1 MPPAADWIFL
11 MRVDPDNLGEEDE
24 KICNMLLK
32 IYPKDLKENE
42 PKRAIQLFRI
52 SQAILKL
59 KVEETICAY
68 EIVEKAGTEQA
79 RMESQLKEKISEL
92 ETDLEIAQRSAGGR
106 DTRFLRDEIRQM
118 ESQLEQKDKELD
130 QLEKD
135 MDKERKNN
143 EKLSR
148 RAEEAE
154 DENRRLKRENE
165 QLQQDVE
172 FYRKELEQKD
182 SHQSRDERSEAQKK
196 LNKANQQADQYW
208 ENWQRSEDENS
219 QLKSELENLQKNL
232 EESVREMEK
241 MTDEYNKMK
250 VAVQQA
256 DGFMDQL
263 RRERDQAT
271 LQVREL
277 TQQIQARAEEDDPV
291 MAAVNAKVEEWRSVL
306 SGKDAE
312 ILEYQQM
319 IRDLREKLRTAQMDS
334 DKSNIIALQQAVQ
347 ERDQQIKLLSERVEQ
362 YTGEMEK
369 NALLI
374 EELKKPLRKDK
385 GPGSSTQQRKLDELN
400 TKLQAAERRAEQA
413 ERTAHLAESDAHHKD
428 QELSEILSR
437 IRLYESGT
445 DGLVAA
451 VAEIKECNSQVRIRE
466 REMEA
471 MTKEIN
477 QLELKINDLLD
488 ENEELRGRLGL
499 NQKEEVDLT
508 EFRRSKVLKQRQ
520 YRAENQVLLKEI
532 ERLEEE
538 RLELKQRIRALVKDK
553 GITVISSSLLDDE
566 TVEEPSRSVRE
577 RSTLR
582 SADEYEVKR
591 KNDFLQ
597 KELMSRE
604 KELELK
610 RAESMQFK
618 AKLNEMLKEN
628 KQLEQ
633 GMKEILQ
640 AIQEAQST
648 ATTQAAISVPSL
660 DRLVSAM
667 EMKQSE
673 GKVDVLAHL
682 RAQLDQLTG
691 RNEELRQE
699 MKAAREEAAST
710 RSQLIK
716 ANEKVAHFASEVEA
730 VRQSAGTAVAPK
742 PLPLSD
748 EMTPTSTQVINSLN
762 EYLIQLLQELR
773 NKEESNKPLGL
784 ALEEY
789 KRKFAIMRHQQGL
802 LYKEYQSEKEAWKK
816 EKDRFAE
823 LKSKIGGAEGAGC
836 SEDPRLWL
844 ETLEQDPVEIRRQV
858 SEAARKMTLLR
869 VNERSLTRR
878 YTTLMEQEQ
887 HLRKENNKLKD
898 DSVQMEA
905 AVTERIGYLQRF
917 KEMAAFKI
925 SALQKVLD
933 DSVPSSELEKANKQ
947 YNKLTMKYRDLLQK
961 DNRLVQRTTML
972 EHLEGENVSLREHIG
987 AINKELEIT
996 KEKLH
1001 TLEQAWEHI
1010 NTAGGE
1016 SGMDKAAKALANSE
1030 IVSVSK
1036 RITTLEMKE
1045 LNERQRAEHAQ
1056 KMYEHMRSSLKQV
1069 EERNFELEAKFA
1081 EMAKQNLEAQRIERE
1096 LRDELADSVSKEVS
1110 AADRRRIAE
1119 LEKSE
1124 AELRIEVSK
1133 LREVSDIA
1141 KMQVFALEARQQSR
1155 EKEVEGLRRQ
1165 VLDYQAQSDEKAL
1178 IAKLHQHIVALQL
1191 SETTAVS
1198 RLEAYTAR
1206 HRHLEAHRL
1215 RVEQQLDS
1223 QQQALWQARQEGR
1236 QRARHLRQALH
1247 ALRRRFSGA
1256 LPLSQQEKFSS
1267 TMLQLQEDRAKGR
1280 EEVRRAQEERSAAE
1294 GKTQELELRL
1304 KGLEELT
1311 ATLKDVKGAQKVI
1324 EWHKKLEEARLQELR
1339 KNRELVAQ
1347 REEIRYLKNMVAE
1360 QERSICSLEEELV
1373 QQNNLLEEQ
1382 QLSWDQREVE
1392 LERQLEIYEKQQ
1404 DQVIGSAQKFEE
1416 AMGSVLD
1423 PNQPLAHQLDH
1434 ALSKIKE
1441 HVRTILEIQATCK
1454 TLEEKLKEKEASLW
1468 QAEQNV
1474 LSRDRVIN
1482 ELRLRLPAAADRE
1495 KLLADLSNH
1504 DDTSSQHALKVAHQT
1519 ISNLQSLLDQK
1530 EEVLKK
1536 YQNLLS
1542 RARQGLAIRHGAIPE
1557 PGSDAAAQDA
1567 LDGPSV
1573 EGGQDKRWKMSLP
1586 QPSQEVETLL
1596 GLHGDGAGVERP
1608 GEVLRQV
1615 NTEEFGAL
1623 DDLHFGPVDVHW
1635 RMVALCSPEVNN
1647 RLFHFLYA
1655 QRQEQEEA
1663 VKKHEQEVRN
1673 LHQKLDLHTDLSLN
1687 RFRQTTLELMK
1698 KPTLN
1703 VPTTKQM
1710 ERLAEMEQMVAEQD
1724 TSLSSLTNKLKVLN
1738 AELERQR
1745 HITASQAKEHAAQM
1759 AKLEER
1765 HVSQIKFM
1773 SKESEELRSQLSQM
1787 EKELQCLSTELEAQK
1802 EANVRSPS
1810 NTMKNLVERLKAQL
1824 ALKEKQLKALSKAM
1838 LEFRAQMTSQAEQQ
1852 IIANAAQKEEALNV
1866 QQIVDK
1872 QTKELKARVK
1882 ELNVELQSW
1891 KENVKAGKTRES
1903 SLKEEVESL
1912 SRELQKNQK
1921 IHSRLQSEKGDLEEQ
1936 LDELK
1941 HKVKRLSSSLQGQT
1955 EGEIKGPSVEVLQ
1968 KQIRRLESELDRKNT
1983 SEPLEKKT
1991 AAKDDKS
1998 NKEELVRWEE
2008 GKKWQARM
2016 EKVRNLLK
2024 EKEKETESLSKQ
2036 LTTLKELYSRLEQ
2049 EKLNLQRKLKS
2060 RGVTADQV
2068 VGTRAT
2074 IEADKE
2080 IEELKKRNRDLEQQI
2095 DIIRQQ
2101 QALPRDVAMEDM
2113 NIRNRYLEERLH
2125 SLESQLAK
2133 EPLSR
2138 PSDKTRVNSYQFN
2151 SSPKARH
2158 STTFEVTNDSLDEKT
2173 QPSSISKGQ
2182 NPHQH
2187 KDHEEMMA
2195 GLQTETNRVYEEMGN
2210 ALSSDQDLDLGIKPE
2225 EETMPKC
2232 QDSTELEQGKDKRHE
2247 REVEGGKTTTVNSQ
2261 TELEITSKEH
2271 KEPNEEHHVLK
2282 CEEEDQGDGEQRN
2295 EATER
2300 ESGLTERS
2308 PETYNSQTEASE
2320 SEAHIHTTEQQ
2331 ICSTLEDGG
2340 TSKEVAMHALGEDSL
2355 PAMDEIEQEKRD
2367 ETSGR
2372 GSAGTPTQREHELQK
2387 ENLRLSSENLELRFQ
2402 LEQANKDLPR
2412 LKAQVSDLKEM
2423 CDALK
2428 KEKAELEKKLGN
2440 IRGVGHELGLSA
2452 QSGRSGKTV
2461 PELEKTIALMKKV
2474 VERLQRENE
2483 TLKKSSATAIQ
2494 EQLTALQHEHG
2505 KLKDEYDKMKERNRM
2520 TSKFESQAKGME
2532 KIVMENERMRR
2543 EIRKEAEAAEK
2554 LRVEKSNLEIRNEK
2568 LKLELEE
2575 TNQKFLLA
2583 QSKGPAVD
2591 GADSKTWKSKVVT
2604 RLFENK
2610 MKALENELSKKNASL
2625 SELKLQLEES
2635 REKEQTTRQTVTQ
2648 LKEEMEILKN
2658 IPSDGLAKEFKSV
2671 RLENHQLEKHKLRL
2685 LERIRKYEEQFGTHI
2700 DGAGFK
2706 ELQAQ
2711 IKLLSSEKSQLQDEV
2726 RRMTK
2731 ELANFDPTFFEELED
2746 LKFNYNVEV
2755 KKNII
2760 LEEQL
2765 KKLAER
2771 FGVEVDIPTDGSLS

>member
-1 MPPAADWIFL
+1 MPPAADWTFL
-11 MRVDPDNLGEEDE
+11 MRVDPDSLGDEE
-24 KICNMLLK
+24 KICDMLLK

-42 PKRAIQLFRI
+42 PKKAIQLFRI
-52 SQAILKL
+52 SQTLLKL
-59 KVEETICAY
+59 KVEEATCAY
-68 EIVEKAGTEQA
+68 EIVEKAGAEQA

-92 ETDLEIAQRSAGGR
+92 KSDLEVAQRSAGGR

-118 ESQLEQKDKELD
+118 ESQLEQKDKELV

-135 MDKERKNN
+135 MDKERKSN
-143 EKLSR
+143 EELSR

-208 ENWQRSEDENS
+208 ENWQRSEDES
-219 QLKSELENLQKNL
+219 SHLKSELENLQKNL

-263 RRERDQAT
+263 RRERDQAA

-277 TQQIQARAEEDDPV
+277 TQQIQARSEEDDPV
-291 MAAVNAKVEEWRSVL
+291 MAAVNAKVEEWRNVL

-319 IRDLREKLRTAQMDS
+319 IRDLREKLRAAQMDS
-334 DKSNIIALQQAVQ
+334 DKSNVIALQQAVQ

-362 YTGEMEK
+362 YTGEMER

-385 GPGSSTQQRKLDELN
+385 GPGSSAQQRKLDELN
-400 TKLQAAERRAEQA
+400 AKLQAAEQRAEQA
-413 ERTAHLAESDAHHKD
+413 ECVARIAESDAHHKD
-428 QELSEILSR
+428 QELSETLSH

-451 VAEIKECNSQVRIRE
+451 VAEIKESKNQVRIRD
-466 REMEA
+466 RELEA

-499 NQKEEVDLT
+499 NQKEDVDLT

-538 RLELKQRIRALVKDK
+538 RLELKQRIRDLVKDK
-553 GITVISSSLLDDE
+553 GITVISSSLLHE
-566 TVEEPSRSVRE
+566 ENLEEPSRSIRE
-577 RSTLR
+577 KSTLR
-582 SADEYEVKR
+582 TTGEDEVKR
-591 KNDFLQ
+591 NNDSLR
-597 KELMSRE
+597 KELTSRE
-604 KELELK
+604 KELEMK

-640 AIQEAQST
+640 AIQEAQSK
-648 ATTQAAISVPSL
+648 APPTQAAISIPSL
-660 DRLVSAM
+660 ERLVSAL
-667 EMKQSE
+667 EMKHSE
-673 GKVDVLAHL
+673 GKVDIISHL

-710 RSQLIK
+710 QTQLIK
-716 ANEKVAHFASEVEA
+716 ANEKVAHLASEVEA
-730 VRQSAGTAVAPK
+730 VRQSGGTAVAPK
-742 PLPLSD
+742 PLRLPE
-748 EMTPTSTQVINSLN
+748 EMTPTATQVINSLN

-773 NKEESNKPLGL
+773 NKEESNKQLGL
-784 ALEEY
+784 ASEEY
-789 KRKFAIMRHQQGL
+789 KRKFAVIRHQQGL
-802 LYKEYQSEKEAWKK
+802 LYKEYQSEKEVWKK

-823 LKSKIGGAEGAGC
+823 LKSKMDEQMALDAVKIQEYN
-836 SEDPRLWL
+836 LWL
-844 ETLEQDPVEIRRQV
+844 ETLERDPVEIRRQV
-858 SEAARKMTLLR
+858 SEAARKTTLLR

-898 DSVQMEA
+898 DSVQMET

-917 KEMAAFKI
+917 KEMAAYKMA
-925 SALQKVLD
+925 ALQKALD

-947 YNKLTMKYRDLLQK
+947 YNELTMKYRDLLQK
-961 DNRLVQRTTML
+961 DNHLVQRTTTL
-972 EHLEGENVSLREHIG
+972 EHLEGENTSLREHISE
-987 AINKELEIT
+987 INKELEIT

-1001 TLEQAWEHI
+1001 TLEQAWENI

-1016 SGMDKAAKALANSE
+1016 RGMEKAAKALANSE

-1096 LRDELADSVSKEVS
+1096 LRDELADSVSKDVS
-1110 AADRRRIAE
+1110 DADRRRITE
-1119 LEKSE
+1119 LEKSG

-1133 LREVSDIA
+1133 LREISDVA

-1155 EKEVEGLRRQ
+1155 EKEVECLRKQ

-1198 RLEAYTAR
+1198 RLESYTTR
-1206 HRHLEAHRL
+1206 LRHLEAQRL
-1215 RVEQQLDS
+1215 RAEQQLDA
-1223 QQQALWQARQEGR
+1223 QHQALWQARQEGR

-1267 TMLQLQEDRAKGR
+1267 TMLQLQEDRARAR
-1280 EEVRRAQEERSAAE
+1280 EEVRWAQEERGTAE
-1294 GKTQELELRL
+1294 GKAQELELRL

-1360 QERSICSLEEELV
+1360 QERSISSLEEELV

-1382 QLSWDQREVE
+1382 QLSWDQREVQ
-1392 LERQLEIYEKQQ
+1392 LERQLETYEKQQ
-1404 DQVIGSAQKFEE
+1404 NQIVVSAQKFEE
-1416 AMGSVLD
+1416 ATGSVPD
-1423 PNQPLAHQLDH
+1423 PNLPLAHQLDH

-1454 TLEEKLKEKEASLW
+1454 SLEEKLKEKEASLRK
-1468 QAEQNV
+1468 AEQNV

-1495 KLLADLSNH
+1495 KLLADLSTQ
-1504 DDTSSQHALKVAHQT
+1504 DDASSQHALKIAHQT
-1519 ISNLQSLLDQK
+1519 ISNLQCLLDQK

-1542 RARQGLAIRHGAIPE
+1542 RARQ
-1557 PGSDAAAQDA
+1557 
-1567 LDGPSV
+1567 
-1573 EGGQDKRWKMSLP
+1573 
-1586 QPSQEVETLL
+1586 
-1596 GLHGDGAGVERP
+1596 
-1608 GEVLRQV
+1608 
-1615 NTEEFGAL
+1615 
-1623 DDLHFGPVDVHW
+1623 
-1635 RMVALCSPEVNN
+1635 
-1647 RLFHFLYA
+1647 
-1655 QRQEQEEA
+1655 EQEEA

-1673 LHQKLDLHTDLSLN
+1673 LHQQLDLHTDSSLD

-1703 VPTTKQM
+1703 IPTTKQM

-1724 TSLSSLTNKLKVLN
+1724 TSLSSLMNKLKVLS
-1738 AELERQR
+1738 AELETQR
-1745 HITASQAKEHAAQM
+1745 RVTASQAKEHAAQT
-1759 AKLEER
+1759 ARLEER
-1765 HVSQIKFM
+1765 HASQIKAMF
-1773 SKESEELRSQLSQM
+1773 KESEELRSQLSQM
-1787 EKELQCLSTELEAQK
+1787 EKELQYLSTELQAQK

-1838 LEFRAQMTSQAEQQ
+1838 LEFRAQMTAQAEQQ

-1872 QTKELKARVK
+1872 HTKELKARVK
-1882 ELNVELQSW
+1882 ELNEELQSW

-1921 IHSRLQSEKGDLEEQ
+1921 IQSRLQSEKGDLEEH
-1936 LDELK
+1936 LEELK
-1941 HKVKRLSSSLQGQT
+1941 QKVKRLSSSLQGQT
-1955 EGEIKGPSVEVLQ
+1955 EGEVKGFSVEALQ
-1968 KQIRRLESELDRKNT
+1968 KKIRRLESESDRKNV
-1983 SEPLEKKT
+1983 SEPQEKKT
-1991 AAKDDKS
+1991 AVKDDKS

-2016 EKVRNLLK
+2016 ERVRNLLK

-2036 LTTLKELYSRLEQ
+2036 LATLKELYTRLEQ
-2049 EKLNLQRKLKS
+2049 EKLGLQRKLKS

-2068 VGTRAT
+2068 LGTRAT

-2080 IEELKKRNRDLEQQI
+2080 IEELKKRNCELEQQI
-2095 DIIRQQ
+2095 HIIRQQ
-2101 QALPRDVAMEDM
+2101 EALPRDAAMEDM

-2133 EPLSR
+2133 EPPSR
-2138 PSDKTRVNSYQFN
+2138 PSAKTLVSSSQFSFFPN
-2151 SSPKARH
+2151 ASEDEN
-2158 STTFEVTNDSLDEKT
+2158 TQTLSL
-2173 QPSSISKGQ
+2173 SKDQ
-2182 NPHQH
+2182 NLHQH
-2187 KDHEEMMA
+2187 RDHEMMA
-2195 GLQTETNRVYEEMGN
+2195 GANEVHEDSGHEETRD
-2210 ALSSDQDLDLGIKPE
+2210 ALIPGQDLDFGIKPE
-2225 EETMPKC
+2225 EETSPVC
-2232 QDSTELEQGKDKRHE
+2232 QDTAEPEQGKDEIHE
-2247 REVEGGKTTTVNSQ
+2247 GEEEERRTKSVYSQTDREIASEEHEEQNEVE
-2261 TELEITSKEH
+2261 
-2271 KEPNEEHHVLK
+2271 HVS
-2282 CEEEDQGDGEQRN
+2282 EDQGDGEQKN
-2295 EATER
+2295 KETER
-2300 ESGLTERS
+2300 EPGLTEGS
-2308 PETYNSQTEASE
+2308 PESPKIQTHGE
-2320 SEAHIHTTEQQ
+2320 TTM
-2331 ICSTLEDGG
+2331 
-2340 TSKEVAMHALGEDSL
+2340 MHALGEESL
-2355 PAMDEIEQEKRD
+2355 PSMDETEQEKRD

-2387 ENLRLSSENLELRFQ
+2387 ENLKISSENLELRFQ

-2412 LKAQVSDLKEM
+2412 LKAQVSDLKEL
-2423 CDALK
+2423 CDAMK
-2428 KEKAELEKKLGN
+2428 KEKAELQKKLGN
-2440 IRGVGHELGLSA
+2440 IRGTA
-2452 QSGRSGKTV
+2452 QSGGSGKSA

-2483 TLKKSSATAIQ
+2483 SLKKSSATAIQ
-2494 EQLTALQHEHG
+2494 ERLTVLQHEHQ
-2505 KLKDEYDKMKERNRM
+2505 KLKAEYDQMKERNQT
-2520 TSKFESQAKGME
+2520 TSKLESQAKGTE
-2532 KIVMENERMRR
+2532 KIVMENERLRR
-2543 EIRKEAEAAEK
+2543 EIRKESEAAEK
-2554 LRVEKSNLEIRNEK
+2554 LRVEKSSLEVRNEK

-2575 TNQKFLLA
+2575 TNQKLLLA
-2583 QSKGPAVD
+2583 QSKVPSID
-2591 GADSKTWKSKVVT
+2591 RADTKTWKSQVVT

-2610 MKALENELSKKNASL
+2610 MKALEMELSKKDKSL

-2635 REKEQTTRQTVTQ
+2635 REKEQRTQQTVTQ
-2648 LKEEMEILKN
+2648 LKEELEILKN
-2658 IPSDGLAKEFKSV
+2658 IPGDGFAKEFTSV
-2671 RLENHQLEKHKLRL
+2671 RLENHQLEKEKLRL
-2685 LERIRKYEEQFGTHI
+2685 LERVGKYEERF
-2700 DGAGFK
+2700 GAGGDGPGYK
-2706 ELQAQ
+2706 ELLTQ
-2711 IKLLSSEKSQLQDEV
+2711 IRSLSAEKIQLQDEI
-2726 RRMTK
+2726 RRITK

>member
-1 MPPAADWIFL
+1 
-11 MRVDPDNLGEEDE
+11 
-24 KICNMLLK
+24 
-32 IYPKDLKENE
+32 
-42 PKRAIQLFRI
+42 
-52 SQAILKL
+52 
-59 KVEETICAY
+59 
-68 EIVEKAGTEQA
+68 
-79 RMESQLKEKISEL
+79 
-92 ETDLEIAQRSAGGR
+92 
-106 DTRFLRDEIRQM
+106 
-118 ESQLEQKDKELD
+118 
-130 QLEKD
+130 
-135 MDKERKNN
+135 
-143 EKLSR
+143 
-148 RAEEAE
+148 
-154 DENRRLKRENE
+154 
-165 QLQQDVE
+165 
-172 FYRKELEQKD
+172 
-182 SHQSRDERSEAQKK
+182 
-196 LNKANQQADQYW
+196 
-208 ENWQRSEDENS
+208 
-219 QLKSELENLQKNL
+219 
-232 EESVREMEK
+232 
-241 MTDEYNKMK
+241 
-250 VAVQQA
+250 
-256 DGFMDQL
+256 
-263 RRERDQAT
+263 
-271 LQVREL
+271 
-277 TQQIQARAEEDDPV
+277 
-291 MAAVNAKVEEWRSVL
+291 
-306 SGKDAE
+306 
-312 ILEYQQM
+312 M
-319 IRDLREKLRTAQMDS
+319 IRDLREKLRAAQMDS

-369 NALLI
+369 NASLI
-374 EELKKPLRKDK
+374 EELKKPLKDK
-385 GPGSSTQQRKLDELN
+385 GPGSSTQQRKLDELIG
-400 TKLQAAERRAEQA
+400 KLQAAERRAEQA
-413 ERTAHLAESDAHHKD
+413 ERSAHLAESDAHHKD
-428 QELSEILSR
+428 QELSETLSR

-451 VAEIKECNSQVRIRE
+451 VAEIKESKNQVRIRD
-466 REMEA
+466 REIEA
-471 MTKEIN
+471 MTREIN
-477 QLELKINDLLD
+477 QLEMKINDLLD

-553 GITVISSSLLDDE
+553 GVTVISSSLLDDE
-566 TVEEPSRSVRE
+566 TVEEPSRSNRE

-582 SADEYEVKR
+582 PADEDEVKR

-610 RAESMQFK
+610 RIESLQFK
-618 AKLNEMLKEN
+618 AKQNEMLKEN

-640 AIQEAQST
+640 AIQEAQSK
-648 ATTQAAISVPSL
+648 APTQTAISIPSL
-660 DRLVSAM
+660 ERLVSAL
-667 EMKQSE
+667 EMKHSE
-673 GKVDVLAHL
+673 GKVDVIAHL

-699 MKAAREEAAST
+699 MKAAREEAANT
-710 RSQLIK
+710 RTQLMK
-716 ANEKVAHFASEVEA
+716 ANEKVARLVSEVEA
-730 VRQSAGTAVAPK
+730 VRQSAGMAVAPK
-742 PLPLSD
+742 PLLLPE
-748 EMTPTSTQVINSLN
+748 EMTPSSAQVISSLN
-762 EYLIQLLQELR
+762 EYMIQLLQELR
-773 NKEESNKPLGL
+773 NKEDSSKQHGL
-784 ALEEY
+784 ALDEY
-789 KRKFAIMRHQQGL
+789 KRKFAVMRHQQGL
-802 LYKEYQSEKEAWKK
+802 LYREYQSEKEAWKK
-816 EKDRFAE
+816 EKDCFTE
-823 LKSKIGGAEGAGC
+823 LKSKMEEQKELDAVKIQEYNF
-836 SEDPRLWL
+836 WL
-844 ETLEQDPVEIRRQV
+844 ETLQQDPAEIRRQV
-858 SEAARKMTLLR
+858 AEAARKMTLLR

-878 YTTLMEQEQ
+878 YTTLLEQEH

-917 KEMAAFKI
+917 KEMAAFKMA
-925 SALQKVLD
+925 ALQKVLE
-933 DSVPSSELEKANKQ
+933 DSVPSSELERANKQ
-947 YNKLTMKYRDLLQK
+947 YNDLTMKYRDLLQK
-961 DNRLVQRTTML
+961 DNHLIQRTTTL
-972 EHLEGENVSLREHIG
+972 EHLEGENVSLREHISG
-987 AINKELEIT
+987 INKELEIT

-1001 TLEQAWEHI
+1001 TLEQAWEHL

-1016 SGMDKAAKALANSE
+1016 NGLDKAAKALANSE

-1069 EERNFELEAKFA
+1069 EERNFELEVKFA

-1110 AADRRRIAE
+1110 DSDRLRISE

-1124 AELRIEVSK
+1124 AQLRIEVSK

-1155 EKEVEGLRRQ
+1155 EKEVECLRRQ

-1191 SETTAVS
+1191 SETAAIS
-1198 RLEAYTAR
+1198 RLEAYTTR
-1206 HRHLEAHRL
+1206 LQHLEAQRL
-1215 RVEQQLDS
+1215 RAEQQLDA

-1256 LPLSQQEKFSS
+1256 LPLGQQEKFSS
-1267 TMLQLQEDRAKGR
+1267 TMLQLQEDRARAR
-1280 EEVRRAQEERSAAE
+1280 EEARRAQEERSTAE
-1294 GKTQELELRL
+1294 GKAQELELRL

-1311 ATLKDVKGAQKVI
+1311 ATLKDVKGAQKVS

-1360 QERSICSLEEELV
+1360 QERSIIGLEEELV

-1392 LERQLEIYEKQQ
+1392 LERQLDIYEKQQ
-1404 DQVIGSAQKFEE
+1404 NQIIGSAQKFEE
-1416 AMGSVLD
+1416 CMGSLPD
-1423 PNQPLAHQLDH
+1423 PNQPLAHQLDQ
-1434 ALSKIKE
+1434 ALGKLRE
-1441 HVRTILEIQATCK
+1441 YVRTILETQATCK
-1454 TLEEKLKEKEASLW
+1454 TMEEKLKEKEAELW

-1482 ELRLRLPAAADRE
+1482 ELRLRLPATADRE
-1495 KLLADLSNH
+1495 RLLADLSKQ
-1504 DDTSSQHALKVAHQT
+1504 DDTSSQHAVKIAQQT
-1519 ISNLQSLLDQK
+1519 ISNLQCLLDQK

-1536 YQNLLS
+1536 YQNLLA
-1542 RARQGLAIRHGAIPE
+1542 RA
-1557 PGSDAAAQDA
+1557 
-1567 LDGPSV
+1567 
-1573 EGGQDKRWKMSLP
+1573 
-1586 QPSQEVETLL
+1586 
-1596 GLHGDGAGVERP
+1596 
-1608 GEVLRQV
+1608 
-1615 NTEEFGAL
+1615 
-1623 DDLHFGPVDVHW
+1623 
-1635 RMVALCSPEVNN
+1635 
-1647 RLFHFLYA
+1647 
-1655 QRQEQEEA
+1655 RQEQEEA
-1663 VKKHEQEVRN
+1663 VKKHEEEVRN
-1673 LHQKLDLHTDLSLN
+1673 LHQQLDLHMDLSLD

-1698 KPTLN
+1698 KPRLD

-1710 ERLAEMEQMVAEQD
+1710 ERLAEMEQMVTEQD
-1724 TSLSSLTNKLKVLN
+1724 TSLSSLMHKLKVLS

-1745 HITASQAKEHAAQM
+1745 HVTAFQAKEHAAQT

-1765 HVSQIKFM
+1765 HTCQIKAM
-1773 SKESEELRSQLSQM
+1773 SKESEDLRSQLSQM
-1787 EKELQCLSTELEAQK
+1787 EKELQYLSTELEAQK

-1882 ELNVELQSW
+1882 ELNDELQSW
-1891 KENVKAGKTRES
+1891 KESVKAGKTRQI

-1912 SRELQKNQK
+1912 SRELQRSQK
-1921 IHSRLQSEKGDLEEQ
+1921 IQSRLQSERDNLEEQ

-1941 HKVKRLSSSLQGQT
+1941 QKVKRLSSGLQGHT
-1955 EGEIKGPSVEVLQ
+1955 EVPSVEALHN
-1968 KQIRRLESELDRKNT
+1968 KIRRLESELDRKNA
-1983 SEPLEKKT
+1983 SEPAEKKM
-1991 AAKDDKS
+1991 AVRDDKS

-2016 EKVRNLLK
+2016 EKVRSLLK
-2024 EKEKETESLSKQ
+2024 DKEKETESLSKQ
-2036 LTTLKELYSRLEQ
+2036 LTTLKELYGRLEQ
-2049 EKLNLQRKLKS
+2049 EKLSLQRKLKS
-2060 RGVTADQV
+2060 RGVTVDQV

-2074 IEADKE
+2074 LEADKE
-2080 IEELKKRNRDLEQQI
+2080 IEELRKRNCELEQQI
-2095 DIIRQQ
+2095 EIIKQQ
-2101 QALPRDVAMEDM
+2101 QALPRDAAMEDM

-2138 PSDKTRVNSYQFN
+2138 PS
-2151 SSPKARH
+2151 
-2158 STTFEVTNDSLDEKT
+2158 
-2173 QPSSISKGQ
+2173 
-2182 NPHQH
+2182 
-2187 KDHEEMMA
+2187 
-2195 GLQTETNRVYEEMGN
+2195 
-2210 ALSSDQDLDLGIKPE
+2210 
-2225 EETMPKC
+2225 
-2232 QDSTELEQGKDKRHE
+2232 
-2247 REVEGGKTTTVNSQ
+2247 
-2261 TELEITSKEH
+2261 
-2271 KEPNEEHHVLK
+2271 
-2282 CEEEDQGDGEQRN
+2282 
-2295 EATER
+2295 
-2300 ESGLTERS
+2300 
-2308 PETYNSQTEASE
+2308 
-2320 SEAHIHTTEQQ
+2320 
-2331 ICSTLEDGG
+2331 
-2340 TSKEVAMHALGEDSL
+2340 
-2355 PAMDEIEQEKRD
+2355 
-2367 ETSGR
+2367 TSGR

-2387 ENLRLSSENLELRFQ
+2387 ENLKLSSENLELRFQ

-2428 KEKAELEKKLGN
+2428 KEKAEVEKKLGN
-2440 IRGVGHELGLSA
+2440 IRGPA

-2461 PELEKTIALMKKV
+2461 PELEKTITLMKKV
-2474 VERLQRENE
+2474 VERVQRENE

-2494 EQLTALQHEHG
+2494 AQLAALQHEHE
-2505 KLKDEYDKMKERNRM
+2505 KLKAEYDRTKEPNQL
-2520 TSKFESQAKGME
+2520 TSKLESQAKGME
-2532 KIVMENERMRR
+2532 KIVMENERLRR
-2543 EIRKEAEAAEK
+2543 DIRKESEAIEK
-2554 LRVEKSNLEIRNEK
+2554 LRVEKSSLEVRNEK

-2575 TNQKFLLA
+2575 TNQKLLLA
-2583 QSKGPAVD
+2583 QSKGPSID

-2610 MKALENELSKKNASL
+2610 MKGLENELSKKDASL
-2625 SELKLQLEES
+2625 SELKVQLAES
-2635 REKEQTTRQTVTQ
+2635 REKEQTTRQTVAQ
-2648 LKEEMEILKN
+2648 LNEQVELLKN

-2671 RLENHQLEKHKLRL
+2671 SLANHQLEKEKLRL
-2685 LERIRKYEEQFGTHI
+2685 LERIQKYEEQFGTHM
-2700 DGAGFK
+2700 DGPGYK

-2711 IKLLSSEKSQLQDEV
+2711 IKSSSAEKSQLQDEV
-2726 RRMTK
+2726 SRMTK

-2765 KKLAER
+2765 KKLSER
-2771 FGVEVDIPTDGSLS
+2771 FGVEVDIPTEGSLS

>member
-1 MPPAADWIFL
+1 MPPAADWTFL
-11 MRVDPDNLGEEDE
+11 MRVDPDNLGEDEDR
-24 KICNMLLK
+24 ICDMLLE

-42 PKRAIQLFRI
+42 SKKVMQLFRI
-52 SQAILKL
+52 SQTLLKL
-59 KVEETICAY
+59 KMEEAIYAG
-68 EIVEKAGTEQA
+68 EIVEKAGADQA
-79 RMESQLKEKISEL
+79 RMELQLKEKIAAL
-92 ETDLEIAQRSAGGR
+92 QADLEVAQRLTGGR

-118 ESQLEQKDKELD
+118 ERQLEQKDNKLLE
-130 QLEKD
+130 QEKD
-135 MDKERKNN
+135 MDREKKNN

-165 QLQQDVE
+165 QLQHDVE

-182 SHQSRDERSEAQKK
+182 SHQSRDERAEAQKK
-196 LNKANQQADQYW
+196 LSKANQQADQYW

-219 QLKSELENLQKNL
+219 HLKSELEKLQKNL

-241 MTDEYNKMK
+241 MTDEYNRMKM
-250 VAVQQA
+250 AVQQA
-256 DGFMDQL
+256 DGVMDQL
-263 RRERDQAT
+263 RRERDQAV

-319 IRDLREKLRTAQMDS
+319 IRDLREKLRAAQMDS

-347 ERDQQIKLLSERVEQ
+347 ERDQQIKLLSERVDQ

-374 EELKKPLRKDK
+374 EELKKPLKRDK
-385 GPGSSTQQRKLDELN
+385 GPGSNPQQRKLDDLSA
-400 TKLQAAERRAEQA
+400 KLQAAEKRAEQA
-413 ERTAHLAESDAHHKD
+413 ERSAHLAESDAHHKD
-428 QELSEILSR
+428 QELSETLSR

-451 VAEIKECNSQVRIRE
+451 VAEIKETKNQVRIRD
-466 REMEA
+466 REIET

-538 RLELKQRIRALVKDK
+538 RMELKQRIRDLVKDK

-566 TVEEPSRSVRE
+566 TIVEPRRSIGE

-582 SADEYEVKR
+582 AADEDDVKR

-604 KELELK
+604 KDLEMK
-610 RAESMQFK
+610 RAESLQFK

-628 KQLEQ
+628 QQLEQ

-640 AIQEAQST
+640 AIQEAQSKAPNQT
-648 ATTQAAISVPSL
+648 AISAPSL
-660 DRLVSAM
+660 ERLVRVL
-667 EMKQSE
+667 EIKHSE
-673 GKVDVLAHL
+673 GKVDVITHL

-699 MKAAREEAAST
+699 MKAAREEAANT
-710 RSQLIK
+710 LTQLMK

-730 VRQSAGTAVAPK
+730 LRQSAGTPVAPK
-742 PLPLSD
+742 PLLLPE
-748 EMTPTSTQVINSLN
+748 EMTPTSVQAISSLN
-762 EYLIQLLQELR
+762 EYLIQLLQEIK
-773 NKEESNKPLGL
+773 NKEESSKQQGL

-789 KRKFAIMRHQQGL
+789 KRKFAVMRHQQGL
-802 LYKEYQSEKEAWKK
+802 LYQEYQSEKEAWRK
-816 EKDRFAE
+816 EKSGFAE
-823 LKSKIGGAEGAGC
+823 LKSRMEEQKELDAVKIQEYNF
-836 SEDPRLWL
+836 WL
-844 ETLEQDPVEIRRQV
+844 EALQQDPAEIRRQV
-858 SEAARKMTLLR
+858 AEASRKMTLLR

-878 YTTLMEQEQ
+878 FTTLMEQEQ

-917 KEMAAFKI
+917 KEMAAFKMA
-925 SALQKVLD
+925 ALQKVLD
-933 DSVPSSELEKANKQ
+933 DSVPSSELDRANKQ
-947 YNKLTMKYRDLLQK
+947 YAELTMKYRDLLQK
-961 DNRLVQRTTML
+961 DNRLVQRTTTL
-972 EHLEGENVSLREHIG
+972 EHLEGENASLREHIG
-987 AINKELEIT
+987 SINKELEIT

-1001 TLEQAWEHI
+1001 TLEQAWEHM
-1010 NTAGGE
+1010 NTAGE
-1016 SGMDKAAKALANSE
+1016 SGTDKAAKALANSE
-1030 IVSVSK
+1030 IVSISK

-1069 EERNFELEAKFA
+1069 EERNFELEAKFT

-1110 AADRRRIAE
+1110 DADRRRVAE

-1124 AELRIEVSK
+1124 AQLRVEVSQ
-1133 LREVSDIA
+1133 LREVSDVA

-1155 EKEVEGLRRQ
+1155 EKEVECLRRQ
-1165 VLDYQAQSDEKAL
+1165 VLDYQSQSDEKAL

-1191 SETTAVS
+1191 SETAAVS
-1198 RLEAYTAR
+1198 RMEAYTDR
-1206 HRHLEAHRL
+1206 FQRLEAQRL
-1215 RVEQQLDS
+1215 RAEQQLDA

-1267 TMLQLQEDRAKGR
+1267 TMLQLQEDRTRAR
-1280 EEVRRAQEERSAAE
+1280 EEARRAQEERRAAE
-1294 GKTQELELRL
+1294 GKAQELELRL

-1311 ATLKDVKGAQKVI
+1311 ATLKDVKGAQKVS

-1347 REEIRYLKNMVAE
+1347 REEIKYLKNMVAE
-1360 QERSICSLEEELV
+1360 QESSISRLEEELV

-1392 LERQLEIYEKQQ
+1392 LERQLDVYEKQQ
-1404 DQVIGSAQKFEE
+1404 NQIIGSAQKFEE
-1416 AMGSVLD
+1416 ATGSLPD
-1423 PNQPLAHQLDH
+1423 PHQPLAHQLDH

-1441 HVRTILEIQATCK
+1441 HVRTILETQASCR
-1454 TLEEKLKEKEASLW
+1454 TLEEKLKEKEAALW

-1495 KLLADLSNH
+1495 KLLADLSRQ
-1504 DDTSSQHALKVAHQT
+1504 DDTSSQHAVKIAHQT
-1519 ISNLQSLLDQK
+1519 ISNLQCLLDQK

-1536 YQNLLS
+1536 YQNLL
-1542 RARQGLAIRHGAIPE
+1542 AKA
-1557 PGSDAAAQDA
+1557 
-1567 LDGPSV
+1567 
-1573 EGGQDKRWKMSLP
+1573 
-1586 QPSQEVETLL
+1586 
-1596 GLHGDGAGVERP
+1596 
-1608 GEVLRQV
+1608 
-1615 NTEEFGAL
+1615 
-1623 DDLHFGPVDVHW
+1623 
-1635 RMVALCSPEVNN
+1635 
-1647 RLFHFLYA
+1647 
-1655 QRQEQEEA
+1655 RQEQEEA
-1663 VKKHEQEVRN
+1663 VKKHEEQVRN
-1673 LHQKLDLHTDLSLN
+1673 LHQQLDLHTDSSLD

-1703 VPTTKQM
+1703 IPTTKQM
-1710 ERLAEMEQMVAEQD
+1710 ERLAEMEQIVAEQD
-1724 TSLSSLTNKLKVLN
+1724 TSLSSLTHSLKVLRS
-1738 AELERQR
+1738 ELETQR
-1745 HITASQAKEHAAQM
+1745 HVTASQAKEHAAQT

-1765 HVSQIKFM
+1765 HASQMKAV

-1787 EKELQCLSTELEAQK
+1787 EKELQYLSTELEAQK

-1838 LEFRAQMTSQAEQQ
+1838 LEFRAQMMSQAEQQ
-1852 IIANAAQKEEALNV
+1852 VIANAAQKEEELNV

-1882 ELNVELQSW
+1882 DLSDELQSW
-1891 KENVKAGKTRES
+1891 KENVKSCKAREN
-1903 SLKEEVESL
+1903 SLKQEMESL
-1912 SRELQKNQK
+1912 RRELQRSQK
-1921 IHSRLQSEKGDLEEQ
+1921 LQSKLQIEKDDQEEQ

-1941 HKVKRLSSSLQGQT
+1941 QKVKRLSSSLQAQT
-1955 EGEIKGPSVEVLQ
+1955 EDEVKGPLVEALQ
-1968 KQIRRLESELDRKNT
+1968 KKIRRLESELDKKSMSV
-1983 SEPLEKKT
+1983 SEPVEKKT
-1991 AAKDDKS
+1991 VVKDDKP

-2016 EKVRNLLK
+2016 EKIRNLLK
-2024 EKEKETESLSKQ
+2024 DKEKETESLSKQ
-2036 LTTLKELYSRLEQ
+2036 LTTLKELYGRLEQ
-2049 EKLNLQRKLKS
+2049 EKLGLQRKLKS
-2060 RGVTADQV
+2060 RGVTVDQV

-2074 IEADKE
+2074 LEADKE
-2080 IEELKKRNRDLEQQI
+2080 IEELKNRNRELEQQI
-2095 DIIRQQ
+2095 EIVKQQ
-2101 QALPRDVAMEDM
+2101 QALPRDAAMEDM
-2113 NIRNRYLEERLH
+2113 NTRNRYLEERLH

-2138 PSDKTRVNSYQFN
+2138 PS
-2151 SSPKARH
+2151 
-2158 STTFEVTNDSLDEKT
+2158 
-2173 QPSSISKGQ
+2173 
-2182 NPHQH
+2182 
-2187 KDHEEMMA
+2187 
-2195 GLQTETNRVYEEMGN
+2195 
-2210 ALSSDQDLDLGIKPE
+2210 
-2225 EETMPKC
+2225 
-2232 QDSTELEQGKDKRHE
+2232 
-2247 REVEGGKTTTVNSQ
+2247 
-2261 TELEITSKEH
+2261 
-2271 KEPNEEHHVLK
+2271 
-2282 CEEEDQGDGEQRN
+2282 
-2295 EATER
+2295 
-2300 ESGLTERS
+2300 
-2308 PETYNSQTEASE
+2308 
-2320 SEAHIHTTEQQ
+2320 
-2331 ICSTLEDGG
+2331 
-2340 TSKEVAMHALGEDSL
+2340 
-2355 PAMDEIEQEKRD
+2355 
-2367 ETSGR
+2367 TSGR
-2372 GSAGTPTQREHELQK
+2372 GSAGTPTQREHDLQK
-2387 ENLRLSSENLELRFQ
+2387 ENLKLSSENLELRFQ

-2412 LKAQVSDLKEM
+2412 LRAQVSDLKEM

-2428 KEKAELEKKLGN
+2428 KEKVEVEKKLGN
-2440 IRGVGHELGLSA
+2440 VRGPAQTIRG
-2452 QSGRSGKTV
+2452 GKSV
-2461 PELEKTIALMKKV
+2461 PELEKTITLMKKV
-2474 VERLQRENE
+2474 VERVQRENE
-2483 TLKKSSATAIQ
+2483 TLKKSSGTAIQ
-2494 EQLTALQHEHG
+2494 EQLTALQHEHQQ
-2505 KLKDEYDKMKERNRM
+2505 LKAEYNRIKERNQLM
-2520 TSKFESQAKGME
+2520 SKLESQAKGME
-2532 KIVMENERMRR
+2532 KIAMENERLRR
-2543 EIRKEAEAAEK
+2543 DIRKESEAAEK
-2554 LRVEKSNLEIRNEK
+2554 LRVEKSSLEVRNEK
-2568 LKLELEE
+2568 LKLELED
-2575 TNQKFLLA
+2575 TNQKLLLA
-2583 QSKGPAVD
+2583 QSKGPPID
-2591 GADSKTWKSKVVT
+2591 GADSKAWKSKVVA

-2610 MKALENELSKKNASL
+2610 MKALENELSKKNTSL
-2625 SELKLQLEES
+2625 SELKVQLAES
-2635 REKEQTTRQTVTQ
+2635 HEREQTSRQTVTQ
-2648 LKEEMEILKN
+2648 LKEQVELLKN
-2658 IPSDGLAKEFKSV
+2658 LPSDDLAKEFKSV
-2671 RLENHQLEKHKLRL
+2671 RLANHQLEKEKLRL
-2685 LERIRKYEEQFGTHI
+2685 NERIQKYEKQFGSHL
-2700 DGAGFK
+2700 DGPGYT

-2711 IKLLSSEKSQLQDEV
+2711 IEASSAEKSQLQDEIK
-2726 RRMTK
+2726 RMTK
-2731 ELANFDPTFFEELED
+2731 ELSNFDPTFFEELED

-2765 KKLAER
+2765 KKLSER
-2771 FGVEVDIPTDGSLS
+2771 FGVEVDIPTDRSLS

>member
-1 MPPAADWIFL
+1 MPPAADWSFL
-11 MRVDPDNLGEEDE
+11 MRVDPDNLGDDDE
-24 KICNMLLK
+24 KICDMLLK
-32 IYPKDLKENE
+32 IYPKDLKENDL
-42 PKRAIQLFRI
+42 KKAVQLFRI
-52 SQAILKL
+52 SQTLLKL
-59 KVEETICAY
+59 KLEEATCAY
-68 EIVEKAGTEQA
+68 EIVEKAGAEQA
-79 RMESQLKEKISEL
+79 RTGTTASPPPPSDDFHIESASQ
-92 ETDLEIAQRSAGGR
+92 IAQRSAGGR

-118 ESQLEQKDKELD
+118 ESQLEQKDKELV

-135 MDKERKNN
+135 MDKERKSS
-143 EKLSR
+143 EELSR

-165 QLQQDVE
+165 QLLQDVE

-263 RRERDQAT
+263 RRERDQAM

-319 IRDLREKLRTAQMDS
+319 IRDLREKLRAAQMDS

-347 ERDQQIKLLSERVEQ
+347 ERDQQIKLLSERMEQ

-369 NALLI
+369 NASLI
-374 EELKKPLRKDK
+374 EELKKPLKKDK
-385 GPGSSTQQRKLDELN
+385 
-400 TKLQAAERRAEQA
+400 ERRAEQA
-413 ERTAHLAESDAHHKD
+413 ERSAHLAESDAHHKD
-428 QELSEILSR
+428 QELSETLSR

-451 VAEIKECNSQVRIRE
+451 VAEIKESKNQVRIRD
-466 REMEA
+466 REIEA
-471 MTKEIN
+471 LTREIN

-553 GITVISSSLLDDE
+553 GITVISSSLLDE
-566 TVEEPSRSVRE
+566 GTVEEPSRSIRE

-582 SADEYEVKR
+582 PADEEEVKR

-597 KELMSRE
+597 RELTSRE

-610 RAESMQFK
+610 RAESSQLK
-618 AKLNEMLKEN
+618 ARLNEMLKEN

-640 AIQEAQST
+640 AIQEAQSK
-648 ATTQAAISVPSL
+648 APTQTAISVPSL
-660 DRLVSAM
+660 ERLVSAL
-667 EMKQSE
+667 EMKHPE
-673 GKVDVLAHL
+673 GKVDVIAHL

-699 MKAAREEAAST
+699 MKAAREEAANT
-710 RSQLIK
+710 LTQLMK
-716 ANEKVAHFASEVEA
+716 ANEKAAHFASEVEA
-730 VRQSAGTAVAPK
+730 VRQSAGMAVAPK
-742 PLPLSD
+742 PLLLPE
-748 EMTPTSTQVINSLN
+748 EMTPSSVHVISSLN
-762 EYLIQLLQELR
+762 EYMIQLLQELR
-773 NKEESNKPLGL
+773 NKEESSKQHGL

-789 KRKFAIMRHQQGL
+789 KRKFAVMRHQQGL

-816 EKDRFAE
+816 EKDCFAE
-823 LKSKIGGAEGAGC
+823 LKSKMEEQKELDAVRIQEYN
-836 SEDPRLWL
+836 LWL
-844 ETLEQDPVEIRRQV
+844 EALQHDPAEIKRQV
-858 SEAARKMTLLR
+858 AEAARKMTLLR

-917 KEMAAFKI
+917 KEMAAFKMA
-925 SALQKVLD
+925 ALQKALD
-933 DSVPSSELEKANKQ
+933 DSVPSSELERANKQ
-947 YNKLTMKYRDLLQK
+947 YNDLTMKYRDLLQK
-961 DNRLVQRTTML
+961 DNHLVQRTTTL
-972 EHLEGENVSLREHIG
+972 EHLEGENVSLREHISS
-987 AINKELEIT
+987 INKELEIT

-1010 NTAGGE
+1010 NTTGGE
-1016 SGMDKAAKALANSE
+1016 SSMDKAAKALANSE

-1110 AADRRRIAE
+1110 DADRRRIAE

-1124 AELRIEVSK
+1124 AQLRIEVSK
-1133 LREVSDIA
+1133 LREVSDVA
-1141 KMQVFALEARQQSR
+1141 KMQVLALEARQQSR
-1155 EKEVEGLRRQ
+1155 EKEVECLRRQ

-1191 SETTAVS
+1191 SETAAVS
-1198 RLEAYTAR
+1198 RLEAYTTR
-1206 HRHLEAHRL
+1206 LRHLEAQRL
-1215 RVEQQLDS
+1215 RAEQQLDA

-1256 LPLSQQEKFSS
+1256 LPLGQQEKFSS
-1267 TMLQLQEDRAKGR
+1267 TMLRLQEDRARAR
-1280 EEVRRAQEERSAAE
+1280 EEARRAQEERSAAE
-1294 GKTQELELRL
+1294 GKAQELELRL

-1311 ATLKDVKGAQKVI
+1311 ATLKDVKGAQKVS
-1324 EWHKKLEEARLQELR
+1324 EWHKKLEESRLQELR

-1360 QERSICSLEEELV
+1360 QERSISSLEEELV

-1392 LERQLEIYEKQQ
+1392 LERQLDIYEKQQ
-1404 DQVIGSAQKFEE
+1404 NQIIGSAQKFEE
-1416 AMGSVLD
+1416 ATGSLPD

-1454 TLEEKLKEKEASLW
+1454 TLEEKLKEKETTLW

-1482 ELRLRLPAAADRE
+1482 ELRLRLPAAAERE
-1495 KLLADLSNH
+1495 KLLADLSKQ
-1504 DDTSSQHALKVAHQT
+1504 DDTGSHHALKIAHQT
-1519 ISNLQSLLDQK
+1519 ISNLQCLLDQK

-1536 YQNLLS
+1536 YQNLLA
-1542 RARQGLAIRHGAIPE
+1542 RA
-1557 PGSDAAAQDA
+1557 
-1567 LDGPSV
+1567 
-1573 EGGQDKRWKMSLP
+1573 
-1586 QPSQEVETLL
+1586 
-1596 GLHGDGAGVERP
+1596 
-1608 GEVLRQV
+1608 
-1615 NTEEFGAL
+1615 
-1623 DDLHFGPVDVHW
+1623 
-1635 RMVALCSPEVNN
+1635 
-1647 RLFHFLYA
+1647 
-1655 QRQEQEEA
+1655 RQEQEEA

-1673 LHQKLDLHTDLSLN
+1673 LHQQLDLHTDLSLD

-1703 VPTTKQM
+1703 IPTTKQM

-1724 TSLSSLTNKLKVLN
+1724 TSLSSLTHKLKVLS

-1745 HITASQAKEHAAQM
+1745 HVKASQAKEHAAQTV
-1759 AKLEER
+1759 KLEER
-1765 HVSQIKFM
+1765 HTSQIKAV
-1773 SKESEELRSQLSQM
+1773 SKESEELRSQLSQT
-1787 EKELQCLSTELEAQK
+1787 EKELQYLRTELEAQK

-1882 ELNVELQSW
+1882 ELNDELQSW

-1912 SRELQKNQK
+1912 SRELQRNQK
-1921 IHSRLQSEKGDLEEQ
+1921 IQSRLQSERDDLEEQ
-1936 LDELK
+1936 LEEQK
-1941 HKVKRLSSSLQGQT
+1941 QKVKRLSSSLQGQT
-1955 EGEIKGPSVEVLQ
+1955 EGEVKGPSVEALQ
-1968 KQIRRLESELDRKNT
+1968 KKIRRLESELDRKNV
-1983 SEPLEKKT
+1983 SEPAEKK
-1991 AAKDDKS
+1991 AAVKDDKC

-2024 EKEKETESLSKQ
+2024 DKEKETESLCKQ
-2036 LTTLKELYSRLEQ
+2036 LATLKELYGRLEQ
-2049 EKLNLQRKLKS
+2049 EKLSLQRKLKS

-2074 IEADKE
+2074 LEADKE
-2080 IEELKKRNRDLEQQI
+2080 IEELKKRNCELEQQI
-2095 DIIRQQ
+2095 EIIKQQ
-2101 QALPRDVAMEDM
+2101 QALPRDAAMEDM

-2138 PSDKTRVNSYQFN
+2138 PS
-2151 SSPKARH
+2151 
-2158 STTFEVTNDSLDEKT
+2158 
-2173 QPSSISKGQ
+2173 
-2182 NPHQH
+2182 
-2187 KDHEEMMA
+2187 
-2195 GLQTETNRVYEEMGN
+2195 
-2210 ALSSDQDLDLGIKPE
+2210 
-2225 EETMPKC
+2225 
-2232 QDSTELEQGKDKRHE
+2232 
-2247 REVEGGKTTTVNSQ
+2247 
-2261 TELEITSKEH
+2261 
-2271 KEPNEEHHVLK
+2271 
-2282 CEEEDQGDGEQRN
+2282 
-2295 EATER
+2295 
-2300 ESGLTERS
+2300 
-2308 PETYNSQTEASE
+2308 
-2320 SEAHIHTTEQQ
+2320 
-2331 ICSTLEDGG
+2331 
-2340 TSKEVAMHALGEDSL
+2340 
-2355 PAMDEIEQEKRD
+2355 
-2367 ETSGR
+2367 TSGR

-2387 ENLRLSSENLELRFQ
+2387 ENLKLSSENLELRFQ

-2428 KEKAELEKKLGN
+2428 KEKAEVEKKLGN
-2440 IRGVGHELGLSA
+2440 IRGSA

-2474 VERLQRENE
+2474 VERVQRENE
-2483 TLKKSSATAIQ
+2483 TLKKSSGTAIQ
-2494 EQLTALQHEHG
+2494 EQLTTLQHEHE
-2505 KLKDEYDKMKERNRM
+2505 KLKAEHDRMKERNQL
-2520 TSKFESQAKGME
+2520 TSKLESQAKGME
-2532 KIVMENERMRR
+2532 RIVMENERLRR
-2543 EIRKEAEAAEK
+2543 DIRKESEAAEK
-2554 LRVEKSNLEIRNEK
+2554 LRVEKSSLEVRNEK

-2575 TNQKFLLA
+2575 TNQKLLLA
-2583 QSKGPAVD
+2583 QSKGPSID
-2591 GADSKTWKSKVVT
+2591 RADSKTWKSKVVT

-2610 MKALENELSKKNASL
+2610 MKDLENELSKKNASV
-2625 SELKLQLEES
+2625 SELKQQLAES
-2635 REKEQTTRQTVTQ
+2635 REKEQTTRQAVAQ
-2648 LKEEMEILKN
+2648 LKEQVELLKN
-2658 IPSDGLAKEFKSV
+2658 IPSDGLTKEFKSIS
-2671 RLENHQLEKHKLRL
+2671 LANHQLEKEKLRL
-2685 LERIRKYEEQFGTHI
+2685 LEQIQKYEEQFGTHM
-2700 DGAGFK
+2700 DGAGYK

-2711 IKLLSSEKSQLQDEV
+2711 IKAVSAEKSQLQDEV

-2765 KKLAER
+2765 KKLSER

>member
-1 MPPAADWIFL
+1 MPPAADWSFL
-11 MRVDPDNLGEEDE
+11 MRVDPDNLGDDDE
-24 KICNMLLK
+24 KICDMLLK
-32 IYPKDLKENE
+32 IYPKDLKENDS
-42 PKRAIQLFRI
+42 KKAIQLFRI
-52 SQAILKL
+52 SQTLLKL
-59 KVEETICAY
+59 KLEEATCAY
-68 EIVEKAGTEQA
+68 EIVEKAGAEQA

-92 ETDLEIAQRSAGGR
+92 KTELEIAQRSAGGR

-118 ESQLEQKDKELD
+118 ESQLEQKDKELV

-135 MDKERKNN
+135 MDKERKSN
-143 EKLSR
+143 EELSR

-154 DENRRLKRENE
+154 DENRRLKRESE

-219 QLKSELENLQKNL
+219 HLKSELENLQKNL

-319 IRDLREKLRTAQMDS
+319 IRDLREKLRAAQMDS

-369 NALLI
+369 NAMLI
-374 EELKKPLRKDK
+374 EELKKPLKKDK
-385 GPGSSTQQRKLDELN
+385 GPGSNAQQRKLEELHA
-400 TKLQAAERRAEQA
+400 KLQSAERRAEQA
-413 ERTAHLAESDAHHKD
+413 ERSAHLAECDAHHKD
-428 QELSEILSR
+428 QELSETLSR

-451 VAEIKECNSQVRIRE
+451 VAEIKESKNQVRIRD
-466 REMEA
+466 REIEA
-471 MTKEIN
+471 MTREIN

-553 GITVISSSLLDDE
+553 GITVVSSSLLDDE
-566 TVEEPSRSVRE
+566 TVEEPSRSIRE

-582 SADEYEVKR
+582 PADEDEVRR
-591 KNDFLQ
+591 KNEFLQ
-597 KELMSRE
+597 KELTSRE

-610 RAESMQFK
+610 RAESSQLK
-618 AKLNEMLKEN
+618 ARLNEMLKEN

-640 AIQEAQST
+640 AIQEAQSK
-648 ATTQAAISVPSL
+648 APTQTAISVPSL
-660 DRLVSAM
+660 ERLVSAL
-667 EMKQSE
+667 EMKHSE
-673 GKVDVLAHL
+673 GK
-682 RAQLDQLTG
+682 
-691 RNEELRQE
+691 E
-699 MKAAREEAAST
+699 MKAAREEAANT
-710 RSQLIK
+710 LTQLMK

-730 VRQSAGTAVAPK
+730 VRQSAGMAVAPK
-742 PLPLSD
+742 PLLLPE
-748 EMTPTSTQVINSLN
+748 EMTPTSVQVINSLN
-762 EYLIQLLQELR
+762 EYMIQLLQELR
-773 NKEESNKPLGL
+773 NKEESSKQHGL

-789 KRKFAIMRHQQGL
+789 KRKFAVMRHQQGL

-816 EKDRFAE
+816 KKDCFAE
-823 LKSKIGGAEGAGC
+823 LKSKMEEQKELDAVKIQEYN
-836 SEDPRLWL
+836 LWL
-844 ETLEQDPVEIRRQV
+844 EALQQDPAEIKRQV
-858 SEAARKMTLLR
+858 AEAARKTTLLR

-917 KEMAAFKI
+917 KEMAAFKMA
-925 SALQKVLD
+925 ALQKALD
-933 DSVPSSELEKANKQ
+933 DSTPSSELERANKQ
-947 YNKLTMKYRDLLQK
+947 YNDLTMKYRDLLQK
-961 DNRLVQRTTML
+961 DNNLVQRTTTL
-972 EHLEGENVSLREHIG
+972 EHLEGENVSLREHISS
-987 AINKELEIT
+987 INKELEIT

-1010 NTAGGE
+1010 NTTGGE

-1096 LRDELADSVSKEVS
+1096 LRDELADSVSKDVS
-1110 AADRRRIAE
+1110 DADRHRIAE

-1124 AELRIEVSK
+1124 AQLRIEVSK
-1133 LREVSDIA
+1133 LREVSDVA

-1155 EKEVEGLRRQ
+1155 EKEVECLRRQ

-1191 SETTAVS
+1191 SETAAVS
-1198 RLEAYTAR
+1198 RLEAYTTR
-1206 HRHLEAHRL
+1206 LRHLEAQRL
-1215 RVEQQLDS
+1215 RAEQQLDA

-1256 LPLSQQEKFSS
+1256 LPLGQQEKFSS
-1267 TMLQLQEDRAKGR
+1267 TMLQLQEDRARAR
-1280 EEVRRAQEERSAAE
+1280 EEARRAQEERSAAE
-1294 GKTQELELRL
+1294 GKAQELELRL

-1311 ATLKDVKGAQKVI
+1311 ATLKDVKGAQKVS

-1360 QERSICSLEEELV
+1360 QERSISSLEEELV

-1392 LERQLEIYEKQQ
+1392 LERQLDIYEKQQ
-1404 DQVIGSAQKFEE
+1404 NQIIGSAQKFED
-1416 AMGSVLD
+1416 ATGSLPD

-1454 TLEEKLKEKEASLW
+1454 TLEEKLKEKETALW

-1482 ELRLRLPAAADRE
+1482 ELRLRLPAAAERE
-1495 KLLADLSNH
+1495 KLLADLSKQ
-1504 DDTSSQHALKVAHQT
+1504 DDTSSQHALKIAHQT
-1519 ISNLQSLLDQK
+1519 ISNLQCLLDQK

-1536 YQNLLS
+1536 YQNLLA
-1542 RARQGLAIRHGAIPE
+1542 RA
-1557 PGSDAAAQDA
+1557 
-1567 LDGPSV
+1567 
-1573 EGGQDKRWKMSLP
+1573 
-1586 QPSQEVETLL
+1586 
-1596 GLHGDGAGVERP
+1596 
-1608 GEVLRQV
+1608 
-1615 NTEEFGAL
+1615 
-1623 DDLHFGPVDVHW
+1623 
-1635 RMVALCSPEVNN
+1635 
-1647 RLFHFLYA
+1647 
-1655 QRQEQEEA
+1655 RQEQEEA

-1673 LHQKLDLHTDLSLN
+1673 LHQQLDLHTDLSLD

-1703 VPTTKQM
+1703 IPTTKQM

-1724 TSLSSLTNKLKVLN
+1724 TSLSSLTHKLKVLS

-1745 HITASQAKEHAAQM
+1745 HVTASQAKEHAAQT

-1765 HVSQIKFM
+1765 HASQIKAM

-1787 EKELQCLSTELEAQK
+1787 EKELQYLRTELEAQK

-1882 ELNVELQSW
+1882 ELNDELQSW

-1912 SRELQKNQK
+1912 SRELQRNQK
-1921 IHSRLQSEKGDLEEQ
+1921 IQSRLQSERDDLEEQ
-1936 LDELK
+1936 LDEQK
-1941 HKVKRLSSSLQGQT
+1941 QKVKRLSSSLQGQT
-1955 EGEIKGPSVEVLQ
+1955 EGEVKGSSVEALQ
-1968 KQIRRLESELDRKNT
+1968 KKIRRLESELDRKNV
-1983 SEPLEKKT
+1983 SEPAEKKT
-1991 AAKDDKS
+1991 AVKDDKS

-2016 EKVRNLLK
+2016 EKIRNLLK
-2024 EKEKETESLSKQ
+2024 DKEKETESLSKQ
-2036 LTTLKELYSRLEQ
+2036 LATLKELYGRLEQ
-2049 EKLNLQRKLKS
+2049 EKLSLQRKLKS

-2074 IEADKE
+2074 LEADKE
-2080 IEELKKRNRDLEQQI
+2080 IEELKKRNCELEQQI
-2095 DIIRQQ
+2095 EIIKQQ
-2101 QALPRDVAMEDM
+2101 QALPRDAAMEDM

-2138 PSDKTRVNSYQFN
+2138 PS
-2151 SSPKARH
+2151 
-2158 STTFEVTNDSLDEKT
+2158 
-2173 QPSSISKGQ
+2173 
-2182 NPHQH
+2182 
-2187 KDHEEMMA
+2187 
-2195 GLQTETNRVYEEMGN
+2195 
-2210 ALSSDQDLDLGIKPE
+2210 
-2225 EETMPKC
+2225 
-2232 QDSTELEQGKDKRHE
+2232 
-2247 REVEGGKTTTVNSQ
+2247 
-2261 TELEITSKEH
+2261 
-2271 KEPNEEHHVLK
+2271 
-2282 CEEEDQGDGEQRN
+2282 
-2295 EATER
+2295 
-2300 ESGLTERS
+2300 
-2308 PETYNSQTEASE
+2308 
-2320 SEAHIHTTEQQ
+2320 
-2331 ICSTLEDGG
+2331 
-2340 TSKEVAMHALGEDSL
+2340 
-2355 PAMDEIEQEKRD
+2355 
-2367 ETSGR
+2367 TSGR
-2372 GSAGTPTQREHELQK
+2372 GSAGTPTQKEHELQK
-2387 ENLRLSSENLELRFQ
+2387 ENLKLSSENLELRFQ

-2428 KEKAELEKKLGN
+2428 KEKTEVEKKLGN
-2440 IRGVGHELGLSA
+2440 IRGSA

-2474 VERLQRENE
+2474 VERVQRENE
-2483 TLKKSSATAIQ
+2483 TLKKSPGTAIQ
-2494 EQLTALQHEHG
+2494 EQLTTLQHEHE
-2505 KLKDEYDKMKERNRM
+2505 KLKTEHDRMKERNQL
-2520 TSKFESQAKGME
+2520 TSKLESQAKGME
-2532 KIVMENERMRR
+2532 KIVMENERLRR
-2543 EIRKEAEAAEK
+2543 DMRKESDAAEK
-2554 LRVEKSNLEIRNEK
+2554 LRVEKSSLEVRNEK

-2575 TNQKFLLA
+2575 SNQKLLLA
-2583 QSKGPAVD
+2583 QSKGPSID
-2591 GADSKTWKSKVVT
+2591 RADSKTWKSKVVT

-2610 MKALENELSKKNASL
+2610 MKELENELSKKDASL
-2625 SELKLQLEES
+2625 SELKQQLTES
-2635 REKEQTTRQTVTQ
+2635 REKEQTTRQTVAQ
-2648 LKEEMEILKN
+2648 LKEQVELLKN
-2658 IPSDGLAKEFKSV
+2658 IPSDGLTKEFRSIS
-2671 RLENHQLEKHKLRL
+2671 LANHLLEKEKLRL
-2685 LERIRKYEEQFGTHI
+2685 LEQIQKYEEQFGPHM
-2700 DGAGFK
+2700 GGPGYK

-2711 IKLLSSEKSQLQDEV
+2711 IKALSAEKSQMQDEV

-2765 KKLAER
+2765 KKLSER

>member
-1 MPPAADWIFL
+1 MPPAADWTFL
-11 MRVDPDNLGEEDE
+11 MRVDPDNLGEDEDR
-24 KICNMLLK
+24 ICDMLLE

-42 PKRAIQLFRI
+42 SKKVMQLFRI
-52 SQAILKL
+52 SQTLLKL
-59 KVEETICAY
+59 KMEEAIYAG
-68 EIVEKAGTEQA
+68 EIVEKAGADQA
-79 RMESQLKEKISEL
+79 RMELQLKEKIAAL
-92 ETDLEIAQRSAGGR
+92 QADLEVAQRLTGGR

-118 ESQLEQKDKELD
+118 ERQLEQKDNKLLE
-130 QLEKD
+130 QEKD
-135 MDKERKNN
+135 MDREKKNN

-165 QLQQDVE
+165 QLQHDVE

-182 SHQSRDERSEAQKK
+182 SHQSRDERAEAQKK
-196 LNKANQQADQYW
+196 LSKANQQADQYW

-219 QLKSELENLQKNL
+219 HLKSELEKLQKNL

-241 MTDEYNKMK
+241 MTDEYNRMKM
-250 VAVQQA
+250 AVQQA
-256 DGFMDQL
+256 DGVMDQL
-263 RRERDQAT
+263 RRERDQAV

-319 IRDLREKLRTAQMDS
+319 IRDLREKLRAAQMDS

-347 ERDQQIKLLSERVEQ
+347 ERDQQIKLLSERVDQ

-374 EELKKPLRKDK
+374 EELKKPLKRDK
-385 GPGSSTQQRKLDELN
+385 GPGSNPQQRKLDDLSA
-400 TKLQAAERRAEQA
+400 KLQAAEKRAEQA
-413 ERTAHLAESDAHHKD
+413 ERSAHLAESDAHHKD
-428 QELSEILSR
+428 QELSETLSR

-451 VAEIKECNSQVRIRE
+451 VAEIKETKNQVRIRD
-466 REMEA
+466 REIET

-538 RLELKQRIRALVKDK
+538 RMELKQRIRDLVKDK

-566 TVEEPSRSVRE
+566 TIVEPRRSIGE

-582 SADEYEVKR
+582 AADEDDVKR

-604 KELELK
+604 KDLEMK
-610 RAESMQFK
+610 RAESLQFK

-628 KQLEQ
+628 QQLEQ

-640 AIQEAQST
+640 AIQEAQSKAPNQT
-648 ATTQAAISVPSL
+648 AISAPSL
-660 DRLVSAM
+660 ERLVRVL
-667 EMKQSE
+667 EIKHSE
-673 GKVDVLAHL
+673 GKVDVITHL

-699 MKAAREEAAST
+699 MKAAREEAANT
-710 RSQLIK
+710 LTQLMK

-730 VRQSAGTAVAPK
+730 LRQSAGTPVAPK
-742 PLPLSD
+742 PLLLPE
-748 EMTPTSTQVINSLN
+748 EMTPTSVQAISSLN
-762 EYLIQLLQELR
+762 EYLIQLLQEIK
-773 NKEESNKPLGL
+773 NKEESSKQQGL

-789 KRKFAIMRHQQGL
+789 KRKFAVMRHQQGL
-802 LYKEYQSEKEAWKK
+802 LYQEYQSEKEAWRK
-816 EKDRFAE
+816 EKSGFAE
-823 LKSKIGGAEGAGC
+823 LKSRMEEQKELDAVKIQEYNF
-836 SEDPRLWL
+836 WL
-844 ETLEQDPVEIRRQV
+844 EALQQDPAEIRRQV
-858 SEAARKMTLLR
+858 AEASRKMTLLR

-878 YTTLMEQEQ
+878 FTTLMEQEQ

-917 KEMAAFKI
+917 KEMAAFKMA
-925 SALQKVLD
+925 ALQKVLD
-933 DSVPSSELEKANKQ
+933 DSVPSSELDRANKQ
-947 YNKLTMKYRDLLQK
+947 YAELTMKYRDLLQK
-961 DNRLVQRTTML
+961 DNRLVQRTTTL
-972 EHLEGENVSLREHIG
+972 EHLEGENASLREHIG
-987 AINKELEIT
+987 SINKELEIT

-1001 TLEQAWEHI
+1001 TLEQAWEHM
-1010 NTAGGE
+1010 NTAE
-1016 SGMDKAAKALANSE
+1016 SGTDKAAKALANSE
-1030 IVSVSK
+1030 IVSISK

-1069 EERNFELEAKFA
+1069 EERNFELEAKFT

-1110 AADRRRIAE
+1110 DADRRRVAE

-1124 AELRIEVSK
+1124 AQLRVEVSQ
-1133 LREVSDIA
+1133 LREVSDVA

-1155 EKEVEGLRRQ
+1155 EKEVECLRRQ
-1165 VLDYQAQSDEKAL
+1165 VLDYQSQSDEKAL

-1191 SETTAVS
+1191 SETAAVS
-1198 RLEAYTAR
+1198 RMEAYTDR
-1206 HRHLEAHRL
+1206 FQRLEAQRL
-1215 RVEQQLDS
+1215 RAEQQLDA

-1267 TMLQLQEDRAKGR
+1267 TMLQLQEDRTRAR
-1280 EEVRRAQEERSAAE
+1280 EEARRAQEERRAAE
-1294 GKTQELELRL
+1294 GKAQELELRL

-1311 ATLKDVKGAQKVI
+1311 ATLKDVKGAQKVS

-1347 REEIRYLKNMVAE
+1347 REEIKYLKNMVAE
-1360 QERSICSLEEELV
+1360 QESSISRLEEELV

-1392 LERQLEIYEKQQ
+1392 LERQLDVYEKQQ
-1404 DQVIGSAQKFEE
+1404 NQIIGSAQKFEE
-1416 AMGSVLD
+1416 ATGSLPD
-1423 PNQPLAHQLDH
+1423 PHQPLAHQLDH

-1441 HVRTILEIQATCK
+1441 HVRTILETQASCR
-1454 TLEEKLKEKEASLW
+1454 TLEEKLKEKEAALW

-1495 KLLADLSNH
+1495 KLLADLSRQ
-1504 DDTSSQHALKVAHQT
+1504 DDTSSQHAVKIAHQT
-1519 ISNLQSLLDQK
+1519 ISNLQCLLDQK

-1536 YQNLLS
+1536 YQNLL
-1542 RARQGLAIRHGAIPE
+1542 AKA
-1557 PGSDAAAQDA
+1557 
-1567 LDGPSV
+1567 
-1573 EGGQDKRWKMSLP
+1573 
-1586 QPSQEVETLL
+1586 
-1596 GLHGDGAGVERP
+1596 
-1608 GEVLRQV
+1608 
-1615 NTEEFGAL
+1615 
-1623 DDLHFGPVDVHW
+1623 
-1635 RMVALCSPEVNN
+1635 
-1647 RLFHFLYA
+1647 
-1655 QRQEQEEA
+1655 RQEQEEA
-1663 VKKHEQEVRN
+1663 VKKHEEQVRN
-1673 LHQKLDLHTDLSLN
+1673 LHQQLDLHTDSSLD

-1703 VPTTKQM
+1703 IPTTKQM
-1710 ERLAEMEQMVAEQD
+1710 ERLAEMEQIVAEQD
-1724 TSLSSLTNKLKVLN
+1724 TSLSSLTHSLKVLRS
-1738 AELERQR
+1738 ELETQR
-1745 HITASQAKEHAAQM
+1745 HVTASQAKEHAAQT

-1765 HVSQIKFM
+1765 HASQMKAV

-1787 EKELQCLSTELEAQK
+1787 EKELQYLSTELEAQK

-1838 LEFRAQMTSQAEQQ
+1838 LEFRAQMMSQAEQQ
-1852 IIANAAQKEEALNV
+1852 VIANAAQKEEELNV

-1882 ELNVELQSW
+1882 DLSDELQSW
-1891 KENVKAGKTRES
+1891 KENVKSCKAREN
-1903 SLKEEVESL
+1903 SLKQEMESL
-1912 SRELQKNQK
+1912 RRELQRSQK
-1921 IHSRLQSEKGDLEEQ
+1921 LQSKLQIEKDDQEEQ

-1941 HKVKRLSSSLQGQT
+1941 QKVKRLSSSLQAQT
-1955 EGEIKGPSVEVLQ
+1955 EDEVKGPLVEALQ
-1968 KQIRRLESELDRKNT
+1968 KKIRRLESELDKKSMSV
-1983 SEPLEKKT
+1983 SEPVEKKT
-1991 AAKDDKS
+1991 VVKDDKP

-2016 EKVRNLLK
+2016 EKIRNLLK
-2024 EKEKETESLSKQ
+2024 DKEKETESLSKQ
-2036 LTTLKELYSRLEQ
+2036 LTTLKELYGRLEQ
-2049 EKLNLQRKLKS
+2049 EKLGLQRKLKS
-2060 RGVTADQV
+2060 RGVTVDQV

-2074 IEADKE
+2074 LEADKE
-2080 IEELKKRNRDLEQQI
+2080 IEELKNRNRELEQQI
-2095 DIIRQQ
+2095 EIVKQQ
-2101 QALPRDVAMEDM
+2101 QALPRDAAMEDM
-2113 NIRNRYLEERLH
+2113 NTRNRYLEERLH

-2138 PSDKTRVNSYQFN
+2138 PS
-2151 SSPKARH
+2151 
-2158 STTFEVTNDSLDEKT
+2158 
-2173 QPSSISKGQ
+2173 
-2182 NPHQH
+2182 
-2187 KDHEEMMA
+2187 
-2195 GLQTETNRVYEEMGN
+2195 
-2210 ALSSDQDLDLGIKPE
+2210 
-2225 EETMPKC
+2225 
-2232 QDSTELEQGKDKRHE
+2232 
-2247 REVEGGKTTTVNSQ
+2247 
-2261 TELEITSKEH
+2261 
-2271 KEPNEEHHVLK
+2271 
-2282 CEEEDQGDGEQRN
+2282 
-2295 EATER
+2295 
-2300 ESGLTERS
+2300 
-2308 PETYNSQTEASE
+2308 
-2320 SEAHIHTTEQQ
+2320 
-2331 ICSTLEDGG
+2331 
-2340 TSKEVAMHALGEDSL
+2340 
-2355 PAMDEIEQEKRD
+2355 
-2367 ETSGR
+2367 TSGR
-2372 GSAGTPTQREHELQK
+2372 GSAGTPTQREHDLQK
-2387 ENLRLSSENLELRFQ
+2387 ENLKLSSENLELRFQ

-2412 LKAQVSDLKEM
+2412 LRAQVSDLKEM

-2428 KEKAELEKKLGN
+2428 KEKVEVEKKLGN
-2440 IRGVGHELGLSA
+2440 VRGPAQTIRG
-2452 QSGRSGKTV
+2452 GKSV
-2461 PELEKTIALMKKV
+2461 PELEKTITLMKKV
-2474 VERLQRENE
+2474 VERVQRENE
-2483 TLKKSSATAIQ
+2483 TLKKSSGTAIQ
-2494 EQLTALQHEHG
+2494 EQLTALQHEHQQ
-2505 KLKDEYDKMKERNRM
+2505 LKAEYNRIKERNQLM
-2520 TSKFESQAKGME
+2520 SKLESQAKGME
-2532 KIVMENERMRR
+2532 KIAMENERLRR
-2543 EIRKEAEAAEK
+2543 DIRKESEAAEK
-2554 LRVEKSNLEIRNEK
+2554 LRVEKSSLEVRNEK
-2568 LKLELEE
+2568 LKLELED
-2575 TNQKFLLA
+2575 TNQKLLLA
-2583 QSKGPAVD
+2583 QSKGPPID
-2591 GADSKTWKSKVVT
+2591 GADSKAWKSKVVA

-2610 MKALENELSKKNASL
+2610 MKALENELSKKNTSL
-2625 SELKLQLEES
+2625 SELKVQLAES
-2635 REKEQTTRQTVTQ
+2635 HEREQTSRQTVTQ
-2648 LKEEMEILKN
+2648 LKEQVELLKN
-2658 IPSDGLAKEFKSV
+2658 LPSDDLAKEFKSV
-2671 RLENHQLEKHKLRL
+2671 RLANHQLEKEKLRL
-2685 LERIRKYEEQFGTHI
+2685 NERIQKYEKQFGSHL
-2700 DGAGFK
+2700 DGPGYT

-2711 IKLLSSEKSQLQDEV
+2711 IEASSAEKSQLQDEIK
-2726 RRMTK
+2726 RMTK
-2731 ELANFDPTFFEELED
+2731 ELSNFDPTFFEELED

-2765 KKLAER
+2765 KKLSER
-2771 FGVEVDIPTDGSLS
+2771 FGVEVDIPTDRSLS

>member
-1 MPPAADWIFL
+1 MPPATDWTFL
-11 MRVDPDNLGEEDE
+11 MRVDPDSLGDEEE
-24 KICNMLLK
+24 KICDMLLN
-32 IYPKDLKENE
+32 IYPKDLKEKE
-42 PKRAIQLFRI
+42 PKKAIQLFRI
-52 SQAILKL
+52 SQTLLKL
-59 KVEETICAY
+59 KVEEATCAY
-68 EIVEKAGTEQA
+68 EIVEKAGADQA

-92 ETDLEIAQRSAGGR
+92 KSDLEVAQRSAGGR

-118 ESQLEQKDKELD
+118 ESQLEQKDKELV

-135 MDKERKNN
+135 MDKERKSN
-143 EKLSR
+143 EELSR

-219 QLKSELENLQKNL
+219 HLKSELENLQKNL

-263 RRERDQAT
+263 RRERDQAA

-277 TQQIQARAEEDDPV
+277 TQQIQARSEEDDPV
-291 MAAVNAKVEEWRSVL
+291 MAAVNAKVEEWRNVL

-319 IRDLREKLRTAQMDS
+319 IRDLREKLRAAQMDS

-362 YTGEMEK
+362 YTGEMER

-413 ERTAHLAESDAHHKD
+413 ERVAHLAESDAHHKD
-428 QELSEILSR
+428 QELSETLSR

-451 VAEIKECNSQVRIRE
+451 VAEIKESKNQVRIRD
-466 REMEA
+466 RELEA

-538 RLELKQRIRALVKDK
+538 RLELKQRIRDLVKDK
-553 GITVISSSLLDDE
+553 GITVISRSLLDDE
-566 TVEEPSRSVRE
+566 TVEEPSRSIRE

-582 SADEYEVKR
+582 TADEDEVKR
-591 KNDFLQ
+591 KNDVLR
-597 KELMSRE
+597 KELTSRE

-610 RAESMQFK
+610 RAESIQFK

-640 AIQEAQST
+640 AIQETQSK
-648 ATTQAAISVPSL
+648 APTQAAISIPSL
-660 DRLVSAM
+660 ERLVSAL
-667 EMKQSE
+667 EMKHSE
-673 GKVDVLAHL
+673 GKVDIIAHL

-710 RSQLIK
+710 QTQLIK

-742 PLPLSD
+742 PLPLPE
-748 EMTPTSTQVINSLN
+748 EMTPTTTQVINSLN

-773 NKEESNKPLGL
+773 NKEESNKQLGL

-789 KRKFAIMRHQQGL
+789 KRKFAVIRHQQGL
-802 LYKEYQSEKEAWKK
+802 LYKEYQSEKEVWKK
-816 EKDRFAE
+816 EKDCFAE
-823 LKSKIGGAEGAGC
+823 LKSKMDEQKALDAVKIQEYN
-836 SEDPRLWL
+836 LWL
-844 ETLEQDPVEIRRQV
+844 ETLERDPVEIRRQV
-858 SEAARKMTLLR
+858 SEAARKTTLLR

-898 DSVQMEA
+898 DSVQMET

-917 KEMAAFKI
+917 KEMAAYKMA
-925 SALQKVLD
+925 ALQKALD

-947 YNKLTMKYRDLLQK
+947 YNELTTKYRDLLQK
-961 DNRLVQRTTML
+961 DNHLVQRTTTL
-972 EHLEGENVSLREHIG
+972 EHLEGENMSLREHISE
-987 AINKELEIT
+987 INKELEIT

-1001 TLEQAWEHI
+1001 TLEQAWENI
-1010 NTAGGE
+1010 NTAGGQR
-1016 SGMDKAAKALANSE
+1016 GMEKAAKALANSE

-1056 KMYEHMRSSLKQV
+1056 KMYEHTRNSLKQV

-1096 LRDELADSVSKEVS
+1096 LRDELADSVSKDVS
-1110 AADRRRIAE
+1110 DADRRRITE
-1119 LEKSE
+1119 LEKSG

-1133 LREVSDIA
+1133 LREISDVA
-1141 KMQVFALEARQQSR
+1141 KTQVFALEARQQSR
-1155 EKEVEGLRRQ
+1155 EKEVECLRKQ

-1198 RLEAYTAR
+1198 RLESYTTR
-1206 HRHLEAHRL
+1206 LRHLEAQRL
-1215 RVEQQLDS
+1215 RAEQQLDA
-1223 QQQALWQARQEGR
+1223 QHQALWQARQEGR

-1267 TMLQLQEDRAKGR
+1267 TMLQLQEDRAKAR
-1280 EEVRRAQEERSAAE
+1280 EEARRAQEERSTAE
-1294 GKTQELELRL
+1294 GKAQELELRL

-1360 QERSICSLEEELV
+1360 QERSISSLEEELV

-1382 QLSWDQREVE
+1382 QLSWDQREVQ
-1392 LERQLEIYEKQQ
+1392 LERQLETYQKQQ
-1404 DQVIGSAQKFEE
+1404 NQIIVSAQKFEE
-1416 AMGSVLD
+1416 ATGSVPD

-1454 TLEEKLKEKEASLW
+1454 SLEEKLKEKEASLW

-1495 KLLADLSNH
+1495 KLLADLSIQ
-1504 DDTSSQHALKVAHQT
+1504 DDTSSQHALKIAHQT
-1519 ISNLQSLLDQK
+1519 ISNLQCLLDQK

-1542 RARQGLAIRHGAIPE
+1542 RARQ
-1557 PGSDAAAQDA
+1557 
-1567 LDGPSV
+1567 
-1573 EGGQDKRWKMSLP
+1573 
-1586 QPSQEVETLL
+1586 
-1596 GLHGDGAGVERP
+1596 
-1608 GEVLRQV
+1608 
-1615 NTEEFGAL
+1615 
-1623 DDLHFGPVDVHW
+1623 
-1635 RMVALCSPEVNN
+1635 
-1647 RLFHFLYA
+1647 
-1655 QRQEQEEA
+1655 EQEEA

-1673 LHQKLDLHTDLSLN
+1673 LHQQLDLYADSSLD

-1703 VPTTKQM
+1703 IPTTKQM

-1724 TSLSSLTNKLKVLN
+1724 TSLSSLMNKLKVLS
-1738 AELERQR
+1738 AELETQRQV
-1745 HITASQAKEHAAQM
+1745 TASQAKEHAAQT
-1759 AKLEER
+1759 ARLEER
-1765 HVSQIKFM
+1765 HASQIKAMF
-1773 SKESEELRSQLSQM
+1773 KESEELRSQLSQM
-1787 EKELQCLSTELEAQK
+1787 EKELQYLSTELEAQK
-1802 EANVRSPS
+1802 EANIRSPS

-1838 LEFRAQMTSQAEQQ
+1838 LEFRAQMTAQAEQQ

-1872 QTKELKARVK
+1872 HTKELKARVK
-1882 ELNVELQSW
+1882 ELNEELQSW

-1921 IHSRLQSEKGDLEEQ
+1921 IQSRLQSEKGDLEEH
-1936 LDELK
+1936 LEELK
-1941 HKVKRLSSSLQGQT
+1941 QKVKRLSSSLQGQT
-1955 EGEIKGPSVEVLQ
+1955 EGEVKGSSVEALQ
-1968 KQIRRLESELDRKNT
+1968 KKIRRLESELDRKNV
-1983 SEPLEKKT
+1983 SEPQEKKT
-1991 AAKDDKS
+1991 AVKEDKS

-2016 EKVRNLLK
+2016 ERVRNLLK

-2036 LTTLKELYSRLEQ
+2036 LATLKELYTRLEQ
-2049 EKLNLQRKLKS
+2049 EKLGLQRKLKS

-2068 VGTRAT
+2068 LGTRAT

-2080 IEELKKRNRDLEQQI
+2080 IEELKKRNCELEQQI

-2101 QALPRDVAMEDM
+2101 QALPRDAAMEDM

-2133 EPLSR
+2133 EPPSR
-2138 PSDKTRVNSYQFN
+2138 PS
-2151 SSPKARH
+2151 
-2158 STTFEVTNDSLDEKT
+2158 
-2173 QPSSISKGQ
+2173 
-2182 NPHQH
+2182 
-2187 KDHEEMMA
+2187 
-2195 GLQTETNRVYEEMGN
+2195 
-2210 ALSSDQDLDLGIKPE
+2210 
-2225 EETMPKC
+2225 
-2232 QDSTELEQGKDKRHE
+2232 
-2247 REVEGGKTTTVNSQ
+2247 
-2261 TELEITSKEH
+2261 
-2271 KEPNEEHHVLK
+2271 
-2282 CEEEDQGDGEQRN
+2282 
-2295 EATER
+2295 
-2300 ESGLTERS
+2300 
-2308 PETYNSQTEASE
+2308 
-2320 SEAHIHTTEQQ
+2320 
-2331 ICSTLEDGG
+2331 
-2340 TSKEVAMHALGEDSL
+2340 
-2355 PAMDEIEQEKRD
+2355 
-2367 ETSGR
+2367 TSGR

-2387 ENLRLSSENLELRFQ
+2387 ENLKISSENLELRFQ

-2412 LKAQVSDLKEM
+2412 LKAQVSDLKEL
-2423 CDALK
+2423 CDAMK
-2428 KEKAELEKKLGN
+2428 KEKAEVEKKLGN
-2440 IRGVGHELGLSA
+2440 VRGTA
-2452 QSGRSGKTV
+2452 QSGRSGKSV

-2483 TLKKSSATAIQ
+2483 SLKKSSATAIQ
-2494 EQLTALQHEHG
+2494 ERLTVLQHEHQ
-2505 KLKDEYDKMKERNRM
+2505 KLQAEYDKMKERNQT
-2520 TSKFESQAKGME
+2520 TSKLESQAKATE
-2532 KIVMENERMRR
+2532 KIVMENERLRR
-2543 EIRKEAEAAEK
+2543 EIRKESEAAEK
-2554 LRVEKSNLEIRNEK
+2554 LRVEKSSLEVRNEK

-2575 TNQKFLLA
+2575 TNQKLLLA
-2583 QSKGPAVD
+2583 QSKVPSID
-2591 GADSKTWKSKVVT
+2591 RADTKTWKSQVVT

-2610 MKALENELSKKNASL
+2610 MKVLENDLSKKDKSL

-2635 REKEQTTRQTVTQ
+2635 REKEQKTQQTVTQ
-2648 LKEEMEILKN
+2648 LKEELEILKN
-2658 IPSDGLAKEFKSV
+2658 IPSDGFAKEFTSV
-2671 RLENHQLEKHKLRL
+2671 RLEKHQLEKEKLRL
-2685 LERIRKYEEQFGTHI
+2685 LELVGKYEEQFGARVE
-2700 DGAGFK
+2700 GPGYK

-2711 IKLLSSEKSQLQDEV
+2711 IKLLSAEKNQLQDEI
-2726 RRMTK
+2726 RRITK

-2771 FGVEVDIPTDGSLS
+2771 FGVEVDIPKDESLS

>member
-1 MPPAADWIFL
+1 MPPAADWTFL
-11 MRVDPDNLGEEDE
+11 MRVDPDNLGDDEE
-24 KICNMLLK
+24 KICDMLLK
-32 IYPKDLKENE
+32 IYPKDLKESE
-42 PKRAIQLFRI
+42 LKKVAQLFRI
-52 SQAILKL
+52 SQTLLKL
-59 KVEETICAY
+59 KLEEATCAY
-68 EIVEKAGTEQA
+68 EIVEKAGAEQA
-79 RMESQLKEKISEL
+79 RMESQLKEEIAEL
-92 ETDLEIAQRSAGGR
+92 KTDLEIAQRSAGGR

-118 ESQLEQKDKELD
+118 ESQLEQKDKELV

-135 MDKERKNN
+135 MDKERKSN
-143 EKLSR
+143 EELSR

-154 DENRRLKRENE
+154 DENRRMKREIKQLKKKNE

-182 SHQSRDERSEAQKK
+182 SHQSRDERTEAQKK

-250 VAVQQA
+250 VAVQQT
-256 DGFMDQL
+256 DRFMDQL
-263 RRERDQAT
+263 RRERDQAM

-319 IRDLREKLRTAQMDS
+319 IRDLREKLRVAQMDS

-369 NALLI
+369 NASLI
-374 EELKKPLRKDK
+374 EELKKPLKKDK
-385 GPGSSTQQRKLDELN
+385 GPGSSTQQRKLDELIG
-400 TKLQAAERRAEQA
+400 KLQVAEQRAEQA
-413 ERTAHLAESDAHHKD
+413 ERSAHLAESDAHHKD
-428 QELSEILSR
+428 QELSETLSR

-451 VAEIKECNSQVRIRE
+451 VAEIKESKNQVRIRD
-466 REMEA
+466 REIEA
-471 MTKEIN
+471 MTREIN
-477 QLELKINDLLD
+477 QLEMKINDLLD

-553 GITVISSSLLDDE
+553 GVTVISSSLLDDE
-566 TVEEPSRSVRE
+566 TVEEPSRANRE

-582 SADEYEVKR
+582 PADEDEVKR

-610 RAESMQFK
+610 RTESLQFK
-618 AKLNEMLKEN
+618 AKQNEMLKEN

-640 AIQEAQST
+640 AIQEAQSK
-648 ATTQAAISVPSL
+648 APTQTAISIPSL
-660 DRLVSAM
+660 ERLVSAL
-667 EMKQSE
+667 EMKHSE
-673 GKVDVLAHL
+673 GKVDVIAHL

-699 MKAAREEAAST
+699 MKAAREEAANT
-710 RSQLIK
+710 RTQLMK
-716 ANEKVAHFASEVEA
+716 ANEKVARLVSEVEA
-730 VRQSAGTAVAPK
+730 VRQSAGMAVAPK
-742 PLPLSD
+742 PLLLPE
-748 EMTPTSTQVINSLN
+748 EMTPSSAQVISSLN
-762 EYLIQLLQELR
+762 EYMIQLLQELR
-773 NKEESNKPLGL
+773 NKEDSSKQHGL
-784 ALEEY
+784 ALDEY
-789 KRKFAIMRHQQGL
+789 KRKFAVMRHQQGL
-802 LYKEYQSEKEAWKK
+802 LYREYQSEKEAWKK
-816 EKDRFAE
+816 EKDCFTE
-823 LKSKIGGAEGAGC
+823 LKSKMEEQKELDAVKIQEYNF
-836 SEDPRLWL
+836 WL
-844 ETLEQDPVEIRRQV
+844 ETLQQDPAEIRRQV
-858 SEAARKMTLLR
+858 AEAARKMTLLR

-878 YTTLMEQEQ
+878 YTTLLEQEH

-917 KEMAAFKI
+917 KEMAAFKMA
-925 SALQKVLD
+925 ALQKALE
-933 DSVPSSELEKANKQ
+933 DSVPSSELERANKQ
-947 YNKLTMKYRDLLQK
+947 YNDLTMKYRDLLQK
-961 DNRLVQRTTML
+961 DNHLIQRTTTL
-972 EHLEGENVSLREHIG
+972 EHLEGENVSLREHISG
-987 AINKELEIT
+987 INKELEIT

-1001 TLEQAWEHI
+1001 TLEQAWEHL

-1016 SGMDKAAKALANSE
+1016 NGLDKAAKALANSE

-1069 EERNFELEAKFA
+1069 EERNFELEVKFA

-1110 AADRRRIAE
+1110 DSDRLRISE

-1124 AELRIEVSK
+1124 AQLRIEVSK

-1155 EKEVEGLRRQ
+1155 EKEVECLRRQ

-1191 SETTAVS
+1191 SETAAIS
-1198 RLEAYTAR
+1198 RLEAYTTR
-1206 HRHLEAHRL
+1206 LQHLEAQRL
-1215 RVEQQLDS
+1215 RAEQQLDA

-1256 LPLSQQEKFSS
+1256 LPLGQQEKFSS
-1267 TMLQLQEDRAKGR
+1267 TMLQLQEDRTRAR
-1280 EEVRRAQEERSAAE
+1280 EEARRAQEERSAAE
-1294 GKTQELELRL
+1294 GKAQELELRL

-1311 ATLKDVKGAQKVI
+1311 ATLKDVKGAQK
-1324 EWHKKLEEARLQELR
+1324 
-1339 KNRELVAQ
+1339 
-1347 REEIRYLKNMVAE
+1347 
-1360 QERSICSLEEELV
+1360 
-1373 QQNNLLEEQ
+1373 LLEEQ

-1392 LERQLEIYEKQQ
+1392 LERQLDIYEKQQ
-1404 DQVIGSAQKFEE
+1404 NQIIGSAQKFEE
-1416 AMGSVLD
+1416 CMGSLPD
-1423 PNQPLAHQLDH
+1423 PKQPLAHQLDQ
-1434 ALSKIKE
+1434 ALGKLRE
-1441 HVRTILEIQATCK
+1441 YVRTILETQATCK
-1454 TLEEKLKEKEASLW
+1454 TMEEKLKEKEAELW

-1495 KLLADLSNH
+1495 KLLADLSKQ
-1504 DDTSSQHALKVAHQT
+1504 DDTSSQHAVKIAQQT
-1519 ISNLQSLLDQK
+1519 ISNLQCLLDQK

-1536 YQNLLS
+1536 YQNLLA
-1542 RARQGLAIRHGAIPE
+1542 RA
-1557 PGSDAAAQDA
+1557 
-1567 LDGPSV
+1567 
-1573 EGGQDKRWKMSLP
+1573 
-1586 QPSQEVETLL
+1586 
-1596 GLHGDGAGVERP
+1596 
-1608 GEVLRQV
+1608 
-1615 NTEEFGAL
+1615 
-1623 DDLHFGPVDVHW
+1623 
-1635 RMVALCSPEVNN
+1635 
-1647 RLFHFLYA
+1647 
-1655 QRQEQEEA
+1655 RQEQEEA
-1663 VKKHEQEVRN
+1663 VKKHEEEVRN
-1673 LHQKLDLHTDLSLN
+1673 LHQQLDLHMDLSLD
-1687 RFRQTTLELMK
+1687 RLRQTTLELMK
-1698 KPTLN
+1698 KPRLD

-1710 ERLAEMEQMVAEQD
+1710 ERLAEMEQMVTEQD
-1724 TSLSSLTNKLKVLN
+1724 TSLSSLMHKLKVLS

-1745 HITASQAKEHAAQM
+1745 HVTAFQAKEHAEQT

-1765 HVSQIKFM
+1765 HTCQIKTM
-1773 SKESEELRSQLSQM
+1773 SKESEDLRSQLSQM
-1787 EKELQCLSTELEAQK
+1787 EKELQYLSTELEAQK

-1824 ALKEKQLKALSKAM
+1824 GLKEKQLKALSKAI

-1882 ELNVELQSW
+1882 ELNDELQSW
-1891 KENVKAGKTRES
+1891 KESVKAGKTRQS

-1912 SRELQKNQK
+1912 SRELQRSQK
-1921 IHSRLQSEKGDLEEQ
+1921 IQSRLQSERDNLEEQ

-1941 HKVKRLSSSLQGQT
+1941 QKVKRLSNGLQGHT
-1955 EGEIKGPSVEVLQ
+1955 EVPSVEALQ
-1968 KQIRRLESELDRKNT
+1968 NKIRRLESELDRKNA
-1983 SEPLEKKT
+1983 SEPAEKKT
-1991 AAKDDKS
+1991 AVRDDKS

-2016 EKVRNLLK
+2016 EKVRSLLK
-2024 EKEKETESLSKQ
+2024 DKEKETESLSKQ
-2036 LTTLKELYSRLEQ
+2036 LTTLKELYGRLEQ
-2049 EKLNLQRKLKS
+2049 EKLSLQRKLKS

-2074 IEADKE
+2074 LEADKE
-2080 IEELKKRNRDLEQQI
+2080 IEELRKRNCELEQQI
-2095 DIIRQQ
+2095 EIIKQQ
-2101 QALPRDVAMEDM
+2101 QALPRDAAMEDM

-2138 PSDKTRVNSYQFN
+2138 PSDKSRISSAQ
-2151 SSPKARH
+2151 SSLSPKAHR
-2158 STTFEVTNDSLDEKT
+2158 STTFEVTNDNKDEKT
-2173 QPSSISKGQ
+2173 QSSSLSKDQ
-2182 NPHQH
+2182 SPHQRGEH
-2187 KDHEEMMA
+2187 EEIMAGPCTEANNVYEKGGHEEMEAMLIP
-2195 GLQTETNRVYEEMGN
+2195 G
-2210 ALSSDQDLDLGIKPE
+2210 QDLDLGSKAE
-2225 EETMPKC
+2225 NETLPKS
-2232 QDSTELEQGKDKRHE
+2232 QDSEELVREKDELRE
-2247 REVEGGKTTTVNSQ
+2247 GEVEIRKTMSVCSQ
-2261 TELEITSKEH
+2261 TELEKLDGTRFTSKEREEL
-2271 KEPNEEHHVLK
+2271 KEQEHVLQR
-2282 CEEEDQGDGEQRN
+2282 EEEDQGDREQRN
-2295 EATER
+2295 EAPVGETA
-2300 ESGLTERS
+2300 LTERS
-2308 PETYNSQTEASE
+2308 PESHKSQTGASQSHE
-2320 SEAHIHTTEQQ
+2320 SEAHVHTTEQQ
-2331 ICSTLEDGG
+2331 EHSALEDGE
-2340 TSKEVAMHALGEDSL
+2340 TSKEAVR
-2355 PAMDEIEQEKRD
+2355 RD

-2387 ENLRLSSENLELRFQ
+2387 ENLKLSSENLELRFQ

-2428 KEKAELEKKLGN
+2428 KEKAEVEKKLGN
-2440 IRGVGHELGLSA
+2440 IRGPA

-2474 VERLQRENE
+2474 VERVQRENE

-2494 EQLTALQHEHG
+2494 AQLTALQHEHE
-2505 KLKDEYDKMKERNRM
+2505 KLKAEYDRTKEPNQL
-2520 TSKFESQAKGME
+2520 TSKLESQAKGME
-2532 KIVMENERMRR
+2532 KIVMENERLRR
-2543 EIRKEAEAAEK
+2543 DIRKESEAVEK
-2554 LRVEKSNLEIRNEK
+2554 LRVEKNSLEVRNEK

-2575 TNQKFLLA
+2575 TNQKLLLA
-2583 QSKGPAVD
+2583 QSKGPSID

-2610 MKALENELSKKNASL
+2610 MKGLENELSKKDASL
-2625 SELKLQLEES
+2625 SELKVQLTES
-2635 REKEQTTRQTVTQ
+2635 REKEQTTRQTVAQ
-2648 LKEEMEILKN
+2648 LNEQVELLKN

-2671 RLENHQLEKHKLRL
+2671 SLANHQLEKEKLRL
-2685 LERIRKYEEQFGTHI
+2685 LERIQKYEEQFGTHM
-2700 DGAGFK
+2700 DGPGYK

-2711 IKLLSSEKSQLQDEV
+2711 IKSSSAEKSQLQDEV
-2726 RRMTK
+2726 SRMTK

-2765 KKLAER
+2765 KKLSER
-2771 FGVEVDIPTDGSLS
+2771 FGVEVDIPTEGSLS

>member
-1 MPPAADWIFL
+1 MPPAADWTFL
-11 MRVDPDNLGEEDE
+11 LRVDPDNLGEDED
-24 KICNMLLK
+24 KICDMLLK

-42 PKRAIQLFRI
+42 SKKVIQLFRI
-52 SQAILKL
+52 SQTLLKL
-59 KVEETICAY
+59 KMEEAIYAG
-68 EIVEKAGTEQA
+68 EIVEKAGADQA
-79 RMESQLKEKISEL
+79 RMELQLKEKIAAL
-92 ETDLEIAQRSAGGR
+92 QADLEVSQRLTGGR

-118 ESQLEQKDKELD
+118 ERQLEQKDNKLLE
-130 QLEKD
+130 QEKD
-135 MDKERKNN
+135 MDREKKNN

-154 DENRRLKRENE
+154 DENRKLKRENE

-182 SHQSRDERSEAQKK
+182 SHQSRDERAEAQKK
-196 LNKANQQADQYW
+196 LSKANQQADQYW

-219 QLKSELENLQKNL
+219 HLKSELENLQKNL

-241 MTDEYNKMK
+241 MTDEYNRMK

-256 DGFMDQL
+256 DGFTDQL
-263 RRERDQAT
+263 RRERDQAE

-319 IRDLREKLRTAQMDS
+319 IRDLREKLRAAQMDS

-347 ERDQQIKLLSERVEQ
+347 ERDKQIKLLTERVEQ

-369 NALLI
+369 NAVLI
-374 EELKKPLRKDK
+374 EELKKPLKKDK
-385 GPGSSTQQRKLDELN
+385 GPGSNPQQRKLDDLSA
-400 TKLQAAERRAEQA
+400 KLQAVEKRAEQA
-413 ERTAHLAESDAHHKD
+413 ERSAHLAESDARHKD
-428 QELSEILSR
+428 QELSETLSR

-445 DGLVAA
+445 DGLVVA
-451 VAEIKECNSQVRIRE
+451 VTEIKETKNQVRIRD
-466 REMEA
+466 REIEA

-538 RLELKQRIRALVKDK
+538 RMELKQRIRDLVKDK

-566 TVEEPSRSVRE
+566 TIQEPSRSIRE

-582 SADEYEVKR
+582 PADEGEVKR

-597 KELMSRE
+597 KQLMSRE
-604 KELELK
+604 KELEMK
-610 RAESMQFK
+610 RAESLQFK

-628 KQLEQ
+628 QQLEQ

-640 AIQEAQST
+640 AIQEAQSKAPT
-648 ATTQAAISVPSL
+648 RTAISVPSL
-660 DRLVSAM
+660 ERLVSAL
-667 EMKQSE
+667 EMKHSE
-673 GKVDVLAHL
+673 GKVDVTAHL

-699 MKAAREEAAST
+699 MKAARGEAANT
-710 RSQLIK
+710 MTQLMK

-730 VRQSAGTAVAPK
+730 LRQSAGTPVAPK
-742 PLPLSD
+742 PLLLPE
-748 EMTPTSTQVINSLN
+748 EMTPTSVHAINSLN
-762 EYLIQLLQELR
+762 EYLIQLLQEIK
-773 NKEESNKPLGL
+773 NKEESSKQQGL

-789 KRKFAIMRHQQGL
+789 KRKFAVMRHQQGL
-802 LYKEYQSEKEAWKK
+802 LYQEHQSEKEAWKK
-816 EKDRFAE
+816 EKSGFVDLKCKMEEQKE
-823 LKSKIGGAEGAGC
+823 LDAAKIQEYNF
-836 SEDPRLWL
+836 WL
-844 ETLEQDPVEIRRQV
+844 ETLQQDPAEIKRHV
-858 SEAARKMTLLR
+858 AEAARKMTLLR

-917 KEMAAFKI
+917 KEMAAFKMA
-925 SALQKVLD
+925 ALQKVLD
-933 DSVPSSELEKANKQ
+933 DSVPSSELERANKQ
-947 YNKLTMKYRDLLQK
+947 YADLTMKYRDLLQK
-961 DNRLVQRTTML
+961 DNRLVQRTTTL

-987 AINKELEIT
+987 SVNKELEIT

-1001 TLEQAWEHI
+1001 TLEQAWEHM
-1010 NTAGGE
+1010 NTAGE

-1030 IVSVSK
+1030 IVSISK

-1069 EERNFELEAKFA
+1069 EERNFELEAKFT

-1110 AADRRRIAE
+1110 DADRRRIAE
-1119 LEKSE
+1119 LEKNE
-1124 AELRIEVSK
+1124 AQLRVEVSQ
-1133 LREVSDIA
+1133 LREVSDVA

-1155 EKEVEGLRRQ
+1155 EKEVECLRRQ
-1165 VLDYQAQSDEKAL
+1165 VLDYQSQSDEKAL

-1191 SETTAVS
+1191 SETAAVS
-1198 RLEAYTAR
+1198 RMEANTDR
-1206 HRHLEAHRL
+1206 RQHLEAQRL
-1215 RVEQQLDS
+1215 RAEQQLDA

-1247 ALRRRFSGA
+1247 ALRRQFSGA

-1267 TMLQLQEDRAKGR
+1267 TMLQLQEDRTRAR
-1280 EEVRRAQEERSAAE
+1280 EEARRAQEERREAE
-1294 GKTQELELRL
+1294 GKAQELELRL

-1311 ATLKDVKGAQKVI
+1311 ATLKDVKGAQKVS

-1347 REEIRYLKNMVAE
+1347 REEIKYLKNMVAE
-1360 QERSICSLEEELV
+1360 QESSIGRLEEELV

-1392 LERQLEIYEKQQ
+1392 LERQLDIYEKQQ
-1404 DQVIGSAQKFEE
+1404 NQIIGSAQKFEE
-1416 AMGSVLD
+1416 ATGSLPD
-1423 PNQPLAHQLDH
+1423 PRQPLAHQLDH
-1434 ALSKIKE
+1434 ALNKIKE
-1441 HVRTILEIQATCK
+1441 HVRTILETQASCR
-1454 TLEEKLKEKEASLW
+1454 TLEEKLKEKETALW

-1474 LSRDRVIN
+1474 LTRDRVIN

-1495 KLLADLSNH
+1495 KLLADLSRQ
-1504 DDTSSQHALKVAHQT
+1504 DDTGSQHALKIAHQT
-1519 ISNLQSLLDQK
+1519 ISNLQCLLDQK
-1530 EEVLKK
+1530 EQVLKK
-1536 YQNLLS
+1536 YQNLLA
-1542 RARQGLAIRHGAIPE
+1542 RA
-1557 PGSDAAAQDA
+1557 
-1567 LDGPSV
+1567 
-1573 EGGQDKRWKMSLP
+1573 
-1586 QPSQEVETLL
+1586 
-1596 GLHGDGAGVERP
+1596 
-1608 GEVLRQV
+1608 
-1615 NTEEFGAL
+1615 
-1623 DDLHFGPVDVHW
+1623 
-1635 RMVALCSPEVNN
+1635 
-1647 RLFHFLYA
+1647 
-1655 QRQEQEEA
+1655 RQEQEEA
-1663 VKKHEQEVRN
+1663 VKKHEEQVRN
-1673 LHQKLDLHTDLSLN
+1673 LHQQLDLHTDLSLD
-1687 RFRQTTLELMK
+1687 RFKQTTLELMK

-1703 VPTTKQM
+1703 IPTAKQM
-1710 ERLAEMEQMVAEQD
+1710 ERLAEMEQIVAEQD
-1724 TSLSSLTNKLKVLN
+1724 TSLSSLTHSLKVLRS
-1738 AELERQR
+1738 ELETQR
-1745 HITASQAKEHAAQM
+1745 HVTASQAKEHAAQT

-1765 HVSQIKFM
+1765 HASQMKAV

-1787 EKELQCLSTELEAQK
+1787 EKELQYLSTELEAQK

-1810 NTMKNLVERLKAQL
+1810 NTMKTLVERLKAQL

-1852 IIANAAQKEEALNV
+1852 VIANAAQKEEELNV

-1882 ELNVELQSW
+1882 DLTDELQSW
-1891 KENVKAGKTRES
+1891 KETVKSCKARET
-1903 SLKEEVESL
+1903 SLKQEMESL
-1912 SRELQKNQK
+1912 RRELQRSQK
-1921 IHSRLQSEKGDLEEQ
+1921 LQSKLQVEKDDLEEQ

-1941 HKVKRLSSSLQGQT
+1941 QKVKRLSSSLQVQT
-1955 EGEIKGPSVEVLQ
+1955 EGDVKGPSVEALQ
-1968 KQIRRLESELDRKNT
+1968 KKIRRLESELDKKIVSV
-1983 SEPLEKKT
+1983 SEPAEKKT
-1991 AAKDDKS
+1991 VVKDDKP

-2024 EKEKETESLSKQ
+2024 DKEKETESLSKQ
-2036 LTTLKELYSRLEQ
+2036 LTTLKELYGRLEQ
-2049 EKLNLQRKLKS
+2049 EKLGLQRKLKS

-2074 IEADKE
+2074 FEADKE
-2080 IEELKKRNRDLEQQI
+2080 IDELKKRNRELEQQI
-2095 DIIRQQ
+2095 EIVKQQ
-2101 QALPRDVAMEDM
+2101 QALPRDAAMEDM

-2138 PSDKTRVNSYQFN
+2138 PS
-2151 SSPKARH
+2151 
-2158 STTFEVTNDSLDEKT
+2158 
-2173 QPSSISKGQ
+2173 
-2182 NPHQH
+2182 
-2187 KDHEEMMA
+2187 
-2195 GLQTETNRVYEEMGN
+2195 
-2210 ALSSDQDLDLGIKPE
+2210 
-2225 EETMPKC
+2225 
-2232 QDSTELEQGKDKRHE
+2232 
-2247 REVEGGKTTTVNSQ
+2247 
-2261 TELEITSKEH
+2261 
-2271 KEPNEEHHVLK
+2271 
-2282 CEEEDQGDGEQRN
+2282 
-2295 EATER
+2295 
-2300 ESGLTERS
+2300 
-2308 PETYNSQTEASE
+2308 
-2320 SEAHIHTTEQQ
+2320 
-2331 ICSTLEDGG
+2331 
-2340 TSKEVAMHALGEDSL
+2340 
-2355 PAMDEIEQEKRD
+2355 
-2367 ETSGR
+2367 TSGR
-2372 GSAGTPTQREHELQK
+2372 GSAGTPTTREHELQK
-2387 ENLRLSSENLELRFQ
+2387 ENLKLSSENLELRLQ

-2428 KEKAELEKKLGN
+2428 KEKGEVEKKLGN
-2440 IRGVGHELGLSA
+2440 VRGSA
-2452 QSGRSGKTV
+2452 QSIRSGKGV
-2461 PELEKTIALMKKV
+2461 PELEKTITLMKKV
-2474 VERLQRENE
+2474 VERVQRENE
-2483 TLKKSSATAIQ
+2483 TLKKNSGTVIQ
-2494 EQLTALQHEHG
+2494 EQLAALQHDHETLKAEH
-2505 KLKDEYDKMKERNRM
+2505 DRMKERNQL
-2520 TSKFESQAKGME
+2520 TSKLESQAKGME
-2532 KIVMENERMRR
+2532 KIAMENERLRR
-2543 EIRKEAEAAEK
+2543 DIRKESEAVEK
-2554 LRVEKSNLEIRNEK
+2554 LRVEKSCLEVRNEK
-2568 LKLELEE
+2568 LKLELED
-2575 TNQKFLLA
+2575 TNQKLLLA
-2583 QSKGPAVD
+2583 QSKGPAID
-2591 GADSKTWKSKVVT
+2591 GADSKAWKSKVVA

-2610 MKALENELSKKNASL
+2610 MKTLEDELSKKNTSL
-2625 SELKLQLEES
+2625 SELKVHLAES
-2635 REKEQTTRQTVTQ
+2635 REREQTSRQTVKE
-2648 LKEEMEILKN
+2648 LKEQVELLKN
-2658 IPSDGLAKEFKSV
+2658 LPSDDLAKEFKSV
-2671 RLENHQLEKHKLRL
+2671 RLANHQLEKEKLRL
-2685 LERIRKYEEQFGTHI
+2685 IERIQKYEEQFGYHV
-2700 DGAGFK
+2700 DGPGYK

-2711 IKLLSSEKSQLQDEV
+2711 IEASSAEKNQLQDEI

-2731 ELANFDPTFFEELED
+2731 ELSNFDPTFFEELED

-2765 KKLAER
+2765 KKLSER
-2771 FGVEVDIPTDGSLS
+2771 FSVEVDIPTNGSLS

>member
-1 MPPAADWIFL
+1 MPPAADWTFL
-11 MRVDPDNLGEEDE
+11 MRVDPDNLGEDEDR
-24 KICNMLLK
+24 ICDMLLE

-42 PKRAIQLFRI
+42 SKKVMQLFRI
-52 SQAILKL
+52 SQTLLKL
-59 KVEETICAY
+59 KMEEAIYAG
-68 EIVEKAGTEQA
+68 EIVEKAGADQA
-79 RMESQLKEKISEL
+79 RMELQLKEKIAAL
-92 ETDLEIAQRSAGGR
+92 QADLEVAQRLTGGR

-118 ESQLEQKDKELD
+118 ERQLEQKDNKLLE
-130 QLEKD
+130 QEKD
-135 MDKERKNN
+135 MDREKKNN

-154 DENRRLKRENE
+154 DENRRLKREIKKLKKKNE
-165 QLQQDVE
+165 QLQHDVE

-182 SHQSRDERSEAQKK
+182 SHQSRDERAEAQKK
-196 LNKANQQADQYW
+196 LSKANQQADQYW

-219 QLKSELENLQKNL
+219 HLKSELEKLQKNL

-241 MTDEYNKMK
+241 MTDEYNRMKM
-250 VAVQQA
+250 AVQQA
-256 DGFMDQL
+256 DGVMDQL
-263 RRERDQAT
+263 RRERDQAV

-319 IRDLREKLRTAQMDS
+319 IRDLREKLRAAQMDS

-347 ERDQQIKLLSERVEQ
+347 ERDQQIKLLSERVDQ

-374 EELKKPLRKDK
+374 EELKKPLKRDK
-385 GPGSSTQQRKLDELN
+385 GPCSNPQQRKLDDLSA
-400 TKLQAAERRAEQA
+400 KLQAAEKRAEQA
-413 ERTAHLAESDAHHKD
+413 ERSAHLAESDAHHKD
-428 QELSEILSR
+428 QELSETLSR

-451 VAEIKECNSQVRIRE
+451 VAEIKETKNQVRIRD
-466 REMEA
+466 REIET

-538 RLELKQRIRALVKDK
+538 RMELKQRIRDLVKDK

-566 TVEEPSRSVRE
+566 TIVEPRRSIGE

-582 SADEYEVKR
+582 AADEDDVKR

-604 KELELK
+604 KDLEMK
-610 RAESMQFK
+610 RAESLQFK

-628 KQLEQ
+628 QQLEQ

-640 AIQEAQST
+640 AIQEAQSKAPNQT
-648 ATTQAAISVPSL
+648 AISAPSL
-660 DRLVSAM
+660 ERLVRVL
-667 EMKQSE
+667 EIKHSE
-673 GKVDVLAHL
+673 GKVDVITHL

-699 MKAAREEAAST
+699 MKAAREEAANT
-710 RSQLIK
+710 LTQLMK

-730 VRQSAGTAVAPK
+730 LRQSAGTPVAPK
-742 PLPLSD
+742 PLLLPE
-748 EMTPTSTQVINSLN
+748 EMTPTSVQAINSLN
-762 EYLIQLLQELR
+762 EYLIQLLQEIK
-773 NKEESNKPLGL
+773 NKEESSKQQGL

-789 KRKFAIMRHQQGL
+789 KRKFAVMRHQQGL
-802 LYKEYQSEKEAWKK
+802 LYQEYQSEKEAWRK
-816 EKDRFAE
+816 EKSGFAE
-823 LKSKIGGAEGAGC
+823 LKSRMEEQKELDAVKIQEYNF
-836 SEDPRLWL
+836 WL
-844 ETLEQDPVEIRRQV
+844 EALQQDPAEIRRQV
-858 SEAARKMTLLR
+858 AEASRKMTLLR

-878 YTTLMEQEQ
+878 FTTLMEQEQ

-917 KEMAAFKI
+917 KEMAAFKMA
-925 SALQKVLD
+925 ALQKVLD
-933 DSVPSSELEKANKQ
+933 DSVPSSELDRANKQ
-947 YNKLTMKYRDLLQK
+947 YAELTMKYRDLLQK
-961 DNRLVQRTTML
+961 DNRLVQRTTTL
-972 EHLEGENVSLREHIG
+972 EHLEGENASLREHIG
-987 AINKELEIT
+987 SINKELEIT

-1001 TLEQAWEHI
+1001 TLEQAWEHM
-1010 NTAGGE
+1010 NTAGE
-1016 SGMDKAAKALANSE
+1016 SGTDKAAKALANSE
-1030 IVSVSK
+1030 IVSISK

-1069 EERNFELEAKFA
+1069 EERNFELEAKFT

-1110 AADRRRIAE
+1110 DADRRRVAE

-1124 AELRIEVSK
+1124 AQLRVEVSQ
-1133 LREVSDIA
+1133 LREVSDVA

-1155 EKEVEGLRRQ
+1155 EKEVECLRRQ
-1165 VLDYQAQSDEKAL
+1165 VLDYQSQSDEKAL

-1191 SETTAVS
+1191 SETAAVS
-1198 RLEAYTAR
+1198 RMEAYTDR
-1206 HRHLEAHRL
+1206 FQRLEAQRL
-1215 RVEQQLDS
+1215 RAEQQLDA

-1267 TMLQLQEDRAKGR
+1267 TMLQLQEDRTRAR
-1280 EEVRRAQEERSAAE
+1280 EEARRAQEERRAAE
-1294 GKTQELELRL
+1294 GKAQELELRL

-1311 ATLKDVKGAQKVI
+1311 ATLKDVKGAQKVS

-1347 REEIRYLKNMVAE
+1347 REEIKYLKNMVAE
-1360 QERSICSLEEELV
+1360 QESSISRLEEELV

-1392 LERQLEIYEKQQ
+1392 LERQLDVYEKQQ
-1404 DQVIGSAQKFEE
+1404 NQIIGSAQKFEE
-1416 AMGSVLD
+1416 ATGSLPD
-1423 PNQPLAHQLDH
+1423 PHQPLAHQLDH

-1441 HVRTILEIQATCK
+1441 HVRTILETQASCR
-1454 TLEEKLKEKEASLW
+1454 TLEEKLKEKEAALW

-1495 KLLADLSNH
+1495 KLLADLSRQ
-1504 DDTSSQHALKVAHQT
+1504 DDTSSQHAVKIAHQT
-1519 ISNLQSLLDQK
+1519 ISNLQCLLDQK

-1536 YQNLLS
+1536 YQNLL
-1542 RARQGLAIRHGAIPE
+1542 AKA
-1557 PGSDAAAQDA
+1557 
-1567 LDGPSV
+1567 
-1573 EGGQDKRWKMSLP
+1573 
-1586 QPSQEVETLL
+1586 
-1596 GLHGDGAGVERP
+1596 
-1608 GEVLRQV
+1608 
-1615 NTEEFGAL
+1615 
-1623 DDLHFGPVDVHW
+1623 
-1635 RMVALCSPEVNN
+1635 
-1647 RLFHFLYA
+1647 
-1655 QRQEQEEA
+1655 RQEQEEA
-1663 VKKHEQEVRN
+1663 VKKHEEQVRN
-1673 LHQKLDLHTDLSLN
+1673 LHQQLDLHTDSSLD

-1703 VPTTKQM
+1703 IPTTKQM
-1710 ERLAEMEQMVAEQD
+1710 ERLAEMEQIVAEQD
-1724 TSLSSLTNKLKVLN
+1724 TSLSSLTHSLKVLRS
-1738 AELERQR
+1738 ELETQR
-1745 HITASQAKEHAAQM
+1745 HVTASQAKEHAAQT

-1765 HVSQIKFM
+1765 HASQMKAV

-1787 EKELQCLSTELEAQK
+1787 EKELQYLSTELEAQK

-1838 LEFRAQMTSQAEQQ
+1838 LEFRAQMMSQAEQQ
-1852 IIANAAQKEEALNV
+1852 VIANAAQKEEELNV

-1882 ELNVELQSW
+1882 DLSDELQSW
-1891 KENVKAGKTRES
+1891 KENVKSCKAREN
-1903 SLKEEVESL
+1903 SLKQEMESL
-1912 SRELQKNQK
+1912 RRELQRSQK
-1921 IHSRLQSEKGDLEEQ
+1921 LQSKLQIEKDDQEEQ

-1941 HKVKRLSSSLQGQT
+1941 QKVKRLSSSLQAQT
-1955 EGEIKGPSVEVLQ
+1955 EDEVKGPLVEALQ
-1968 KQIRRLESELDRKNT
+1968 KKIRRLESELDKKSMSV
-1983 SEPLEKKT
+1983 SEPVEKKT
-1991 AAKDDKS
+1991 VVKDDKP

-2016 EKVRNLLK
+2016 EKIRNLLK
-2024 EKEKETESLSKQ
+2024 DKEKETESLSKQ
-2036 LTTLKELYSRLEQ
+2036 LTTLKELYGRLEQ
-2049 EKLNLQRKLKS
+2049 EKLGLQRKLKS
-2060 RGVTADQV
+2060 RGVTVDQV

-2074 IEADKE
+2074 LEADKE
-2080 IEELKKRNRDLEQQI
+2080 IEELKNRNRELEQQI
-2095 DIIRQQ
+2095 EIVKQQ
-2101 QALPRDVAMEDM
+2101 QALPRDAAMEDM
-2113 NIRNRYLEERLH
+2113 NTRNRYLEERLH

-2138 PSDKTRVNSYQFN
+2138 PSDKAMV
-2151 SSPKARH
+2151 SSSTVSLLFPKPH
-2158 STTFEVTNDSLDEKT
+2158 LSMTFEVTNDIEDEKAQLST
-2173 QPSSISKGQ
+2173 SSKDQRSYQDGD
-2182 NPHQH
+2182 H
-2187 KDHEEMMA
+2187 KDT
-2195 GLQTETNRVYEEMGN
+2195 LTKTQTETDTVCEEGGHHAMEDTSIGG
-2210 ALSSDQDLDLGIKPE
+2210 QEFDLGNKPE
-2225 EETMPKC
+2225 QETPPKS
-2232 QDSTELEQGKDKRHE
+2232 QDSGEVTEGKDELHE
-2247 REVEGGKTTTVNSQ
+2247 GEVEISKMASVTSQ
-2261 TELEITSKEH
+2261 TKLGLFDGSKVTLKEHEEPNEQECEEKDQQNEGADKEPASPRDKSELTDQEKSKDGETSKEE
-2271 KEPNEEHHVLK
+2271 KVLLKLSAKHHELG
-2282 CEEEDQGDGEQRN
+2282 QL
-2295 EATER
+2295 A
-2300 ESGLTERS
+2300 S
-2308 PETYNSQTEASE
+2308 PS
-2320 SEAHIHTTEQQ
+2320 
-2331 ICSTLEDGG
+2331 STAD
-2340 TSKEVAMHALGEDSL
+2340 KN
-2355 PAMDEIEQEKRD
+2355 EQERQD

-2372 GSAGTPTQREHELQK
+2372 GSAGTPTQREHDLQK
-2387 ENLRLSSENLELRFQ
+2387 ENLKLSSENLELRFQ

-2412 LKAQVSDLKEM
+2412 LRAQVSDLKEM

-2428 KEKAELEKKLGN
+2428 KEKVEVEKKLGN
-2440 IRGVGHELGLSA
+2440 VRGPAQTIRG
-2452 QSGRSGKTV
+2452 GKSV
-2461 PELEKTIALMKKV
+2461 PELEKTITLMKKV
-2474 VERLQRENE
+2474 VERVQRENE
-2483 TLKKSSATAIQ
+2483 TLKKSSGTAIQ
-2494 EQLTALQHEHG
+2494 EQLTALQHEHQQ
-2505 KLKDEYDKMKERNRM
+2505 LKAEYNRMKERNQLM
-2520 TSKFESQAKGME
+2520 SKLESQAKGME
-2532 KIVMENERMRR
+2532 KIAMENERLRR
-2543 EIRKEAEAAEK
+2543 DIRKESEAAEK
-2554 LRVEKSNLEIRNEK
+2554 LRVEKSSLEVRNEK
-2568 LKLELEE
+2568 LKLELKD
-2575 TNQKFLLA
+2575 TNQKLLLA
-2583 QSKGPAVD
+2583 QSKGPPID
-2591 GADSKTWKSKVVT
+2591 GADSKAWKSKVVA

-2610 MKALENELSKKNASL
+2610 MKALENELSKKNTSL
-2625 SELKLQLEES
+2625 SELKVQLAES
-2635 REKEQTTRQTVTQ
+2635 HEREQTSRQTVTQ
-2648 LKEEMEILKN
+2648 LKEQVELLKN
-2658 IPSDGLAKEFKSV
+2658 LPSDDLAKEFKSV
-2671 RLENHQLEKHKLRL
+2671 RLANHQLEKEKLRL
-2685 LERIRKYEEQFGTHI
+2685 NERIQKYEKQFGSHL
-2700 DGAGFK
+2700 DGPGYT

-2711 IKLLSSEKSQLQDEV
+2711 IEASSAEKSQLQDEIK
-2726 RRMTK
+2726 RMTK
-2731 ELANFDPTFFEELED
+2731 ELSNFDPTFFEELED

-2765 KKLAER
+2765 KKLSER
-2771 FGVEVDIPTDGSLS
+2771 FGVEVDIPTDRSLS

>member
-1 MPPAADWIFL
+1 MPPAADWTFL
-11 MRVDPDNLGEEDE
+11 MRVDPDNLGDDEE
-24 KICNMLLK
+24 KICDMLLK
-32 IYPKDLKENE
+32 IYPKDLKESE
-42 PKRAIQLFRI
+42 LKKVAQLFRI
-52 SQAILKL
+52 SQTLLKL
-59 KVEETICAY
+59 KLEEATCAY
-68 EIVEKAGTEQA
+68 EIVEKAGAEQA
-79 RMESQLKEKISEL
+79 RMESQLKEEIADLK
-92 ETDLEIAQRSAGGR
+92 TDLEIAQRSAGGR

-118 ESQLEQKDKELD
+118 ESQLEQKDKELV

-135 MDKERKNN
+135 MNKERKSN
-143 EKLSR
+143 EELSR
-148 RAEEAE
+148 RVEEAE
-154 DENRRLKRENE
+154 DENRRMKRENE

-182 SHQSRDERSEAQKK
+182 SHQSRDERTEAQKK

-250 VAVQQA
+250 VAVQQT
-256 DGFMDQL
+256 DRFMDQL
-263 RRERDQAT
+263 RRERDQAM

-319 IRDLREKLRTAQMDS
+319 IRDLREKLRAAQMDS

-369 NALLI
+369 NASLI
-374 EELKKPLRKDK
+374 EELKKPLKDK
-385 GPGSSTQQRKLDELN
+385 GPGSSTQQRKLDELIG
-400 TKLQAAERRAEQA
+400 KLQAAERRAEQA
-413 ERTAHLAESDAHHKD
+413 ERSAHLAESDAHHKD
-428 QELSEILSR
+428 QELSETLSR

-451 VAEIKECNSQVRIRE
+451 VAEIKESKNQVRIRD
-466 REMEA
+466 REIEA
-471 MTKEIN
+471 MTREIN
-477 QLELKINDLLD
+477 QLEMKINDLLD

-553 GITVISSSLLDDE
+553 GVTVISSSLLDDE
-566 TVEEPSRSVRE
+566 TVEEPSRSNRE

-582 SADEYEVKR
+582 PADEDEVKR

-610 RAESMQFK
+610 RIESLQFK
-618 AKLNEMLKEN
+618 AKQNEMLKEN

-640 AIQEAQST
+640 AIQEAQSK
-648 ATTQAAISVPSL
+648 APTQTAISIPSL
-660 DRLVSAM
+660 ERLVSAL
-667 EMKQSE
+667 EMKHSE
-673 GKVDVLAHL
+673 GKVDVIAHL

-699 MKAAREEAAST
+699 MKAAREEAANT
-710 RSQLIK
+710 RTQLMK
-716 ANEKVAHFASEVEA
+716 ANEKVARLVSEVEA
-730 VRQSAGTAVAPK
+730 VRQSAGMAVAPK
-742 PLPLSD
+742 PLLLPE
-748 EMTPTSTQVINSLN
+748 EMTPSSAQVISSLN
-762 EYLIQLLQELR
+762 EYMIQLLQELR
-773 NKEESNKPLGL
+773 NKEDSSKQHGL
-784 ALEEY
+784 ALDEY
-789 KRKFAIMRHQQGL
+789 KRKFAVMRHQQGL
-802 LYKEYQSEKEAWKK
+802 LYREYQSEKEAWKK
-816 EKDRFAE
+816 EKDCFTE
-823 LKSKIGGAEGAGC
+823 LKSKMEEQKELDAVKIQEYNF
-836 SEDPRLWL
+836 WL
-844 ETLEQDPVEIRRQV
+844 ETLQQDPAEIRRQV
-858 SEAARKMTLLR
+858 AEAARKMTLLR

-878 YTTLMEQEQ
+878 YTTLLEQEH

-917 KEMAAFKI
+917 KEMAAFKMA
-925 SALQKVLD
+925 ALQKVLE
-933 DSVPSSELEKANKQ
+933 DSVPSSELERANKQ
-947 YNKLTMKYRDLLQK
+947 YNDLTMKYRDLLQK
-961 DNRLVQRTTML
+961 DNHLIQRTTTL
-972 EHLEGENVSLREHIG
+972 EHLEGENVSLREHISG
-987 AINKELEIT
+987 INKELEIT

-1001 TLEQAWEHI
+1001 TLEQAWEHL

-1016 SGMDKAAKALANSE
+1016 NGLDKAAKALANSE

-1069 EERNFELEAKFA
+1069 EERNFELEVKFA

-1110 AADRRRIAE
+1110 DSDRLRISE

-1124 AELRIEVSK
+1124 AQLRIEVSK

-1155 EKEVEGLRRQ
+1155 EKEVECLRRQ

-1191 SETTAVS
+1191 SETAAIS
-1198 RLEAYTAR
+1198 RLEAYTTR
-1206 HRHLEAHRL
+1206 LQHLEAQRL
-1215 RVEQQLDS
+1215 RAEQQLDA

-1256 LPLSQQEKFSS
+1256 LPLGQQEKFSS
-1267 TMLQLQEDRAKGR
+1267 TMLQLQEDRARAR
-1280 EEVRRAQEERSAAE
+1280 EEARRAQEERSTAE
-1294 GKTQELELRL
+1294 GKAQELELRL

-1311 ATLKDVKGAQKVI
+1311 ATLKDVKGAQKVS

-1360 QERSICSLEEELV
+1360 QERSIIGLEEELV

-1392 LERQLEIYEKQQ
+1392 LERQLDIYEKQQ
-1404 DQVIGSAQKFEE
+1404 NQIIGSAQKFEE
-1416 AMGSVLD
+1416 CMGSLPD
-1423 PNQPLAHQLDH
+1423 PNQPLAHQLDQ
-1434 ALSKIKE
+1434 ALGKLRE
-1441 HVRTILEIQATCK
+1441 YVRTILETQATCK
-1454 TLEEKLKEKEASLW
+1454 TMEEKLKEKEAELW

-1482 ELRLRLPAAADRE
+1482 ELRLRLPATADRE
-1495 KLLADLSNH
+1495 RLLADLSKQ
-1504 DDTSSQHALKVAHQT
+1504 DDTSSQHAVKIAQQT
-1519 ISNLQSLLDQK
+1519 ISNLQCLLDQK

-1536 YQNLLS
+1536 YQNLLA
-1542 RARQGLAIRHGAIPE
+1542 RA
-1557 PGSDAAAQDA
+1557 
-1567 LDGPSV
+1567 
-1573 EGGQDKRWKMSLP
+1573 
-1586 QPSQEVETLL
+1586 
-1596 GLHGDGAGVERP
+1596 
-1608 GEVLRQV
+1608 
-1615 NTEEFGAL
+1615 
-1623 DDLHFGPVDVHW
+1623 
-1635 RMVALCSPEVNN
+1635 
-1647 RLFHFLYA
+1647 
-1655 QRQEQEEA
+1655 RQEQEEA
-1663 VKKHEQEVRN
+1663 VKKHEEEVRN
-1673 LHQKLDLHTDLSLN
+1673 LHQQLDLHMDLSLD

-1698 KPTLN
+1698 KPRLD

-1710 ERLAEMEQMVAEQD
+1710 ERLAEMEQMVTEQD
-1724 TSLSSLTNKLKVLN
+1724 TSLSSLMHKLKVLS

-1745 HITASQAKEHAAQM
+1745 HVTAFQAKEHAAQT

-1765 HVSQIKFM
+1765 HTCQIKAM
-1773 SKESEELRSQLSQM
+1773 SKESEDLRSQLSQM
-1787 EKELQCLSTELEAQK
+1787 EKELQYLSTELEAQK

-1882 ELNVELQSW
+1882 ELNDELQSW
-1891 KENVKAGKTRES
+1891 KESVKAGKTRQI

-1912 SRELQKNQK
+1912 SRELQRSQK
-1921 IHSRLQSEKGDLEEQ
+1921 IQSRLQSERDNLEEQ

-1941 HKVKRLSSSLQGQT
+1941 QKVKRLSSGLQGHT
-1955 EGEIKGPSVEVLQ
+1955 EVPSVEALHN
-1968 KQIRRLESELDRKNT
+1968 KIRRLESELDRKNA
-1983 SEPLEKKT
+1983 SEPAEKKM
-1991 AAKDDKS
+1991 AVRDDKS

-2016 EKVRNLLK
+2016 EKVRSLLK
-2024 EKEKETESLSKQ
+2024 DKEKETESLSKQ
-2036 LTTLKELYSRLEQ
+2036 LTTLKELYGRLEQ
-2049 EKLNLQRKLKS
+2049 EKLSLQRKLKS
-2060 RGVTADQV
+2060 RGVTVDQV

-2074 IEADKE
+2074 LEADKE
-2080 IEELKKRNRDLEQQI
+2080 IEELRKRNCELEQQI
-2095 DIIRQQ
+2095 EIIKQQ
-2101 QALPRDVAMEDM
+2101 QALPRDAAMEDM

-2138 PSDKTRVNSYQFN
+2138 PS
-2151 SSPKARH
+2151 
-2158 STTFEVTNDSLDEKT
+2158 
-2173 QPSSISKGQ
+2173 
-2182 NPHQH
+2182 
-2187 KDHEEMMA
+2187 
-2195 GLQTETNRVYEEMGN
+2195 
-2210 ALSSDQDLDLGIKPE
+2210 
-2225 EETMPKC
+2225 
-2232 QDSTELEQGKDKRHE
+2232 
-2247 REVEGGKTTTVNSQ
+2247 
-2261 TELEITSKEH
+2261 
-2271 KEPNEEHHVLK
+2271 
-2282 CEEEDQGDGEQRN
+2282 
-2295 EATER
+2295 
-2300 ESGLTERS
+2300 
-2308 PETYNSQTEASE
+2308 
-2320 SEAHIHTTEQQ
+2320 
-2331 ICSTLEDGG
+2331 
-2340 TSKEVAMHALGEDSL
+2340 
-2355 PAMDEIEQEKRD
+2355 
-2367 ETSGR
+2367 TSGR

-2387 ENLRLSSENLELRFQ
+2387 ENLKLSSENLELRFQ

-2428 KEKAELEKKLGN
+2428 KEKAEVEKKLGN
-2440 IRGVGHELGLSA
+2440 IRGPA

-2461 PELEKTIALMKKV
+2461 PELEKTITLMKKV
-2474 VERLQRENE
+2474 VERVQRENE

-2494 EQLTALQHEHG
+2494 AQLAALQHEHE
-2505 KLKDEYDKMKERNRM
+2505 KLKAEYDRTKEPNQL
-2520 TSKFESQAKGME
+2520 TSKLESQAKGME
-2532 KIVMENERMRR
+2532 KIVMENERLRR
-2543 EIRKEAEAAEK
+2543 DIRKESEAIEK
-2554 LRVEKSNLEIRNEK
+2554 LRVEKSSLEVRNEK

-2575 TNQKFLLA
+2575 TNQKLLLA
-2583 QSKGPAVD
+2583 QSKGPSID

-2610 MKALENELSKKNASL
+2610 MKGLENELSKKDASL
-2625 SELKLQLEES
+2625 SELKVQLAES
-2635 REKEQTTRQTVTQ
+2635 REKEQTTRQTVAQ
-2648 LKEEMEILKN
+2648 LNEQVELLKN

-2671 RLENHQLEKHKLRL
+2671 SLANHQLEKEKLRL
-2685 LERIRKYEEQFGTHI
+2685 LERIQKYEEQFGTHM
-2700 DGAGFK
+2700 DGPGYK

-2711 IKLLSSEKSQLQDEV
+2711 IKSSSAEKSQLQDEV
-2726 RRMTK
+2726 SRMTK

-2765 KKLAER
+2765 KKLSER
-2771 FGVEVDIPTDGSLS
+2771 FGVEVDIPTEGSLS

>member
-1 MPPAADWIFL
+1 MPPAADWTFL
-11 MRVDPDNLGEEDE
+11 MKVDPDNLGEDDE
-24 KICNMLLK
+24 KICNMLFK
-32 IYPKDLKENE
+32 IHPKDLKETE
-42 PKRAIQLFRI
+42 PKRVIQLFRI

-59 KVEETICAY
+59 KVEEVTYAC
-68 EIVEKAGTEQA
+68 EIVEKAGADQA
-79 RMESQLKEKISEL
+79 RMESQLQEKISEL

-118 ESQLEQKDKELD
+118 ESQLEQKDKELA
-130 QLEKD
+130 QLEED
-135 MDKERKNN
+135 MDKERKSN

-319 IRDLREKLRTAQMDS
+319 IRDLREKLRAAQMDS

-374 EELKKPLRKDK
+374 EELKKPLLKDK
-385 GPGSSTQQRKLDELN
+385 GPGSSAQQTKLDELN

-428 QELSEILSR
+428 QELSETLSR

-451 VAEIKECNSQVRIRE
+451 VAEIKECKNQVRIRD
-466 REMEA
+466 REIEA

-477 QLELKINDLLD
+477 QLELKINNLLD

-566 TVEEPSRSVRE
+566 TVEEPGRSIRE

-582 SADEYEVKR
+582 SVDEDEVKR

-640 AIQEAQST
+640 AIQEAQSK

-660 DRLVSAM
+660 ERLVSAL
-667 EMKQSE
+667 EMKHSE
-673 GKVDVLAHL
+673 GKVDVIAHL

-710 RSQLIK
+710 QTQLIK

-742 PLPLSD
+742 PLPLSE

-762 EYLIQLLQELR
+762 EYLIQLLQEYR
-773 NKEESNKPLGL
+773 NKEESNKQLGL

-789 KRKFAIMRHQQGL
+789 KRKFAVMRHQQGL

-816 EKDRFAE
+816 EKDGFAE
-823 LKSKIGGAEGAGC
+823 LKSKMEEQKELDAVKIQEYN
-836 SEDPRLWL
+836 LWL

-917 KEMAAFKI
+917 KEMAAFKMA
-925 SALQKVLD
+925 ALQKALD

-947 YNKLTMKYRDLLQK
+947 YNNLTMKYRDLLQK
-961 DNRLVQRTTML
+961 DNHLVQRTTTL
-972 EHLEGENVSLREHIG
+972 EHLEGENVSLREHIS
-987 AINKELEIT
+987 AVNKELEIT

-1001 TLEQAWEHI
+1001 TLEQAWEHV

-1110 AADRRRIAE
+1110 DADRRRIAE

-1206 HRHLEAHRL
+1206 LRHLEAQRL
-1215 RVEQQLDS
+1215 RAEQQLDA

-1247 ALRRRFSGA
+1247 SLRRRFSGA

-1267 TMLQLQEDRAKGR
+1267 TMLQLQEDRAKAR
-1280 EEVRRAQEERSAAE
+1280 EEARRAQEERSATE
-1294 GKTQELELRL
+1294 GKAQQLELRL

-1360 QERSICSLEEELV
+1360 QERSISSLEEELV

-1416 AMGSVLD
+1416 VMGSMLD

-1441 HVRTILEIQATCK
+1441 HVRTILEIRATCK

-1495 KLLADLSNH
+1495 KLLADLSKH
-1504 DDTSSQHALKVAHQT
+1504 DDTSSQHALKIAHQT

-1530 EEVLKK
+1530 EEILKK

-1542 RARQGLAIRHGAIPE
+1542 RARQ
-1557 PGSDAAAQDA
+1557 
-1567 LDGPSV
+1567 
-1573 EGGQDKRWKMSLP
+1573 
-1586 QPSQEVETLL
+1586 
-1596 GLHGDGAGVERP
+1596 
-1608 GEVLRQV
+1608 
-1615 NTEEFGAL
+1615 
-1623 DDLHFGPVDVHW
+1623 
-1635 RMVALCSPEVNN
+1635 
-1647 RLFHFLYA
+1647 
-1655 QRQEQEEA
+1655 EQEEA
-1663 VKKHEQEVRN
+1663 VKKHEQDVRN
-1673 LHQKLDLHTDLSLN
+1673 LHQQLDLHTDLSLD

-1703 VPTTKQM
+1703 VPTTKQI

-1724 TSLSSLTNKLKVLN
+1724 TSLSSLTNKLKVLS

-1745 HITASQAKEHAAQM
+1745 HITASQAKEHAAQT

-1765 HVSQIKFM
+1765 HASQIKVM

-1882 ELNVELQSW
+1882 ELNEELQNW

-1921 IHSRLQSEKGDLEEQ
+1921 IQSRLQSEKGNLEEQ

-1941 HKVKRLSSSLQGQT
+1941 QKVKRLSSSLQGQT
-1955 EGEIKGPSVEVLQ
+1955 ESEVKGPSVEVLQ
-1968 KQIRRLESELDRKNT
+1968 KKIRRLESELDRKNV
-1983 SEPLEKKT
+1983 SDPLEKKS
-1991 AAKDDKS
+1991 AVKDDKS

-2016 EKVRNLLK
+2016 EKVRNVLK
-2024 EKEKETESLSKQ
+2024 EKERETESLSKQ
-2036 LTTLKELYSRLEQ
+2036 LTTLKELYARLEQ

-2060 RGVTADQV
+2060 RGVTVDQV

-2095 DIIRQQ
+2095 DIIKQQ
-2101 QALPRDVAMEDM
+2101 QALPRDAAMEDM

-2138 PSDKTRVNSYQFN
+2138 PS
-2151 SSPKARH
+2151 
-2158 STTFEVTNDSLDEKT
+2158 
-2173 QPSSISKGQ
+2173 
-2182 NPHQH
+2182 
-2187 KDHEEMMA
+2187 
-2195 GLQTETNRVYEEMGN
+2195 
-2210 ALSSDQDLDLGIKPE
+2210 
-2225 EETMPKC
+2225 
-2232 QDSTELEQGKDKRHE
+2232 
-2247 REVEGGKTTTVNSQ
+2247 
-2261 TELEITSKEH
+2261 
-2271 KEPNEEHHVLK
+2271 
-2282 CEEEDQGDGEQRN
+2282 
-2295 EATER
+2295 
-2300 ESGLTERS
+2300 
-2308 PETYNSQTEASE
+2308 
-2320 SEAHIHTTEQQ
+2320 
-2331 ICSTLEDGG
+2331 
-2340 TSKEVAMHALGEDSL
+2340 
-2355 PAMDEIEQEKRD
+2355 
-2367 ETSGR
+2367 TSGR

-2387 ENLRLSSENLELRFQ
+2387 ENLKLSSENLELRFQ

-2428 KEKAELEKKLGN
+2428 KEKAELEKKPGN
-2440 IRGVGHELGLSA
+2440 IRASA

-2494 EQLTALQHEHG
+2494 EQLTALQQEHE
-2505 KLKDEYDKMKERNRM
+2505 KLKEEYDRTKERNQM
-2520 TSKFESQAKGME
+2520 TSKLESQAKGME
-2532 KIVMENERMRR
+2532 KIVMENERLRR

-2554 LRVEKSNLEIRNEK
+2554 LRVEKSSLEVRNEK
-2568 LKLELEE
+2568 LKLEIEE
-2575 TNQKFLLA
+2575 TNQKLLLA
-2583 QSKGPAVD
+2583 QSKGPALD

-2625 SELKLQLEES
+2625 SELKVQLEES
-2635 REKEQTTRQTVTQ
+2635 REKEQATRQTVTR

-2671 RLENHQLEKHKLRL
+2671 RLENHQLEKEKLRL
-2685 LERIRKYEEQFGTHI
+2685 LECIRKYEEQFGTHM
-2700 DGAGFK
+2700 DGAGYK

-2711 IKLLSSEKSQLQDEV
+2711 IKLLSAEKSQLQDEV

-2765 KKLAER
+2765 KKLAKR
-2771 FGVEVDIPTDGSLS
+2771 FGMEVDIPTDGSLS

>member
-1 MPPAADWIFL
+1 MPPAADWTFL
-11 MRVDPDNLGEEDE
+11 MRVDPDNLGEDEDR
-24 KICNMLLK
+24 ICDMLLE

-42 PKRAIQLFRI
+42 SKKVMQLFRI
-52 SQAILKL
+52 SQTLLKL
-59 KVEETICAY
+59 KMEEAIYAG
-68 EIVEKAGTEQA
+68 EIVEKAGADQA
-79 RMESQLKEKISEL
+79 RMELQLKEKIAAL
-92 ETDLEIAQRSAGGR
+92 QADLEVAQRLTGGR

-118 ESQLEQKDKELD
+118 ERQLEQKDNKLLE
-130 QLEKD
+130 QEKD
-135 MDKERKNN
+135 MDREKKNN

-154 DENRRLKRENE
+154 DENRRLKREIKKLKKKNE
-165 QLQQDVE
+165 QLQHDVE

-182 SHQSRDERSEAQKK
+182 SHQSRDERAEAQKK
-196 LNKANQQADQYW
+196 LSKANQQADQYW

-219 QLKSELENLQKNL
+219 HLKSELEKLQKNL

-241 MTDEYNKMK
+241 MTDEYNRMKM
-250 VAVQQA
+250 AVQQA
-256 DGFMDQL
+256 DGVMDQL
-263 RRERDQAT
+263 RRERDQAV

-319 IRDLREKLRTAQMDS
+319 IRDLREKLRAAQMDS

-347 ERDQQIKLLSERVEQ
+347 ERDQQIKLLSERVDQ

-374 EELKKPLRKDK
+374 EELKKPLKRDK
-385 GPGSSTQQRKLDELN
+385 GPCSNPQQRKLDDLSA
-400 TKLQAAERRAEQA
+400 KLQAAEKRAEQA
-413 ERTAHLAESDAHHKD
+413 ERSAHLAESDAHHKD
-428 QELSEILSR
+428 QELSETLSR

-451 VAEIKECNSQVRIRE
+451 VAEIKETKNQVRIRD
-466 REMEA
+466 REIET

-538 RLELKQRIRALVKDK
+538 RMELKQRIRDLVKDK

-566 TVEEPSRSVRE
+566 TIVEPRRSIGE

-582 SADEYEVKR
+582 AADEDDVKR

-604 KELELK
+604 KDLEMK
-610 RAESMQFK
+610 RAESLQFK

-628 KQLEQ
+628 QQLEQ

-640 AIQEAQST
+640 AIQEAQSKAPNQT
-648 ATTQAAISVPSL
+648 AISAPSL
-660 DRLVSAM
+660 ERLVRVL
-667 EMKQSE
+667 EIKHSE
-673 GKVDVLAHL
+673 GKVDVITHL

-699 MKAAREEAAST
+699 MKAAREEAANT
-710 RSQLIK
+710 LTQLMK

-730 VRQSAGTAVAPK
+730 LRQSAGTPVAPK
-742 PLPLSD
+742 PLLLPE
-748 EMTPTSTQVINSLN
+748 EMTPTSVQAINSLN
-762 EYLIQLLQELR
+762 EYLIQLLQEIK
-773 NKEESNKPLGL
+773 NKEESSKQQGL

-789 KRKFAIMRHQQGL
+789 KRKFAVMRHQQGL
-802 LYKEYQSEKEAWKK
+802 LYQEYQSEKEAWRK
-816 EKDRFAE
+816 EKSGFAE
-823 LKSKIGGAEGAGC
+823 LKSRMEEQKELDAVKIQEYNF
-836 SEDPRLWL
+836 WL
-844 ETLEQDPVEIRRQV
+844 EALQQDPAEIRRQV
-858 SEAARKMTLLR
+858 AEASRKMTLLR

-878 YTTLMEQEQ
+878 FTTLMEQEQ

-917 KEMAAFKI
+917 KEMAAFKMA
-925 SALQKVLD
+925 ALQKVLD
-933 DSVPSSELEKANKQ
+933 DSVPSSELDRANKQ
-947 YNKLTMKYRDLLQK
+947 YAELTMKYRDLLQK
-961 DNRLVQRTTML
+961 DNRLVQRTTTL
-972 EHLEGENVSLREHIG
+972 EHLEGENASLREHIG
-987 AINKELEIT
+987 SINKELEIT

-1001 TLEQAWEHI
+1001 TLEQAWEHM
-1010 NTAGGE
+1010 NTAGE
-1016 SGMDKAAKALANSE
+1016 SGTDKAAKALANSE
-1030 IVSVSK
+1030 IVSISK

-1069 EERNFELEAKFA
+1069 EERNFELEAKFT

-1110 AADRRRIAE
+1110 DADRRRVAE

-1124 AELRIEVSK
+1124 AQLRVEVSQ
-1133 LREVSDIA
+1133 LREVSDVA

-1155 EKEVEGLRRQ
+1155 EKEVECLRRQ
-1165 VLDYQAQSDEKAL
+1165 VLDYQSQSDEKAL

-1191 SETTAVS
+1191 SETAAVS
-1198 RLEAYTAR
+1198 RMEAYTDR
-1206 HRHLEAHRL
+1206 FQRLEAQRL
-1215 RVEQQLDS
+1215 RAEQQLDA

-1267 TMLQLQEDRAKGR
+1267 TMLQLQEDRTRAR
-1280 EEVRRAQEERSAAE
+1280 EEARRAQEERRAAE
-1294 GKTQELELRL
+1294 GKAQELELRL

-1311 ATLKDVKGAQKVI
+1311 ATLKDVKGAQKVS

-1347 REEIRYLKNMVAE
+1347 REEIKYLKNMVAE
-1360 QERSICSLEEELV
+1360 QESSISRLEEELV

-1392 LERQLEIYEKQQ
+1392 LERQLDVYEKQQ
-1404 DQVIGSAQKFEE
+1404 NQIIGSAQKFEE
-1416 AMGSVLD
+1416 ATGSLPD
-1423 PNQPLAHQLDH
+1423 PHQPLAHQLDH

-1441 HVRTILEIQATCK
+1441 HVRTILETQASCR
-1454 TLEEKLKEKEASLW
+1454 TLEEKLKEKEAALW

-1495 KLLADLSNH
+1495 KLLADLSRQ
-1504 DDTSSQHALKVAHQT
+1504 DDTSSQHAVKIAHQT
-1519 ISNLQSLLDQK
+1519 ISNLQCLLDQK

-1536 YQNLLS
+1536 YQNLL
-1542 RARQGLAIRHGAIPE
+1542 AKA
-1557 PGSDAAAQDA
+1557 
-1567 LDGPSV
+1567 
-1573 EGGQDKRWKMSLP
+1573 
-1586 QPSQEVETLL
+1586 
-1596 GLHGDGAGVERP
+1596 
-1608 GEVLRQV
+1608 
-1615 NTEEFGAL
+1615 
-1623 DDLHFGPVDVHW
+1623 
-1635 RMVALCSPEVNN
+1635 
-1647 RLFHFLYA
+1647 
-1655 QRQEQEEA
+1655 RQEQEEA
-1663 VKKHEQEVRN
+1663 VKKHEEQVRN
-1673 LHQKLDLHTDLSLN
+1673 LHQQLDLHTDSSLD

-1703 VPTTKQM
+1703 IPTTKQM
-1710 ERLAEMEQMVAEQD
+1710 ERLAEMEQIVAEQD
-1724 TSLSSLTNKLKVLN
+1724 TSLSSLTHSLKVLRS
-1738 AELERQR
+1738 ELETQR
-1745 HITASQAKEHAAQM
+1745 HVTASQAKEHAAQT

-1765 HVSQIKFM
+1765 HASQMKAV

-1787 EKELQCLSTELEAQK
+1787 EKELQYLSTELEAQK

-1838 LEFRAQMTSQAEQQ
+1838 LEFRAQMMSQAEQQ
-1852 IIANAAQKEEALNV
+1852 VIANAAQKEEELNV

-1882 ELNVELQSW
+1882 DLSDELQSW
-1891 KENVKAGKTRES
+1891 KENVKSCKAREN
-1903 SLKEEVESL
+1903 SLKQEMESL
-1912 SRELQKNQK
+1912 RRELQRSQK
-1921 IHSRLQSEKGDLEEQ
+1921 LQSKLQIEKDDQEEQ

-1941 HKVKRLSSSLQGQT
+1941 QKVKRLSSSLQAQT
-1955 EGEIKGPSVEVLQ
+1955 EDEVKGPLVEALQ
-1968 KQIRRLESELDRKNT
+1968 KKIRRLESELDKKSMSV
-1983 SEPLEKKT
+1983 SEPVEKKT
-1991 AAKDDKS
+1991 VVKDDKP

-2016 EKVRNLLK
+2016 EKIRNLLK
-2024 EKEKETESLSKQ
+2024 DKEKETESLSKQ
-2036 LTTLKELYSRLEQ
+2036 LTTLKELYGRLEQ
-2049 EKLNLQRKLKS
+2049 EKLGLQRKLKS
-2060 RGVTADQV
+2060 RGVTVDQV

-2074 IEADKE
+2074 LEADKE
-2080 IEELKKRNRDLEQQI
+2080 IEELKNRNRELEQQI
-2095 DIIRQQ
+2095 EIVKQQ
-2101 QALPRDVAMEDM
+2101 QALPRDAAMEDM
-2113 NIRNRYLEERLH
+2113 NTRNRYLEERLH

-2138 PSDKTRVNSYQFN
+2138 PS
-2151 SSPKARH
+2151 
-2158 STTFEVTNDSLDEKT
+2158 
-2173 QPSSISKGQ
+2173 
-2182 NPHQH
+2182 
-2187 KDHEEMMA
+2187 
-2195 GLQTETNRVYEEMGN
+2195 
-2210 ALSSDQDLDLGIKPE
+2210 
-2225 EETMPKC
+2225 
-2232 QDSTELEQGKDKRHE
+2232 
-2247 REVEGGKTTTVNSQ
+2247 
-2261 TELEITSKEH
+2261 
-2271 KEPNEEHHVLK
+2271 
-2282 CEEEDQGDGEQRN
+2282 
-2295 EATER
+2295 
-2300 ESGLTERS
+2300 
-2308 PETYNSQTEASE
+2308 
-2320 SEAHIHTTEQQ
+2320 
-2331 ICSTLEDGG
+2331 
-2340 TSKEVAMHALGEDSL
+2340 
-2355 PAMDEIEQEKRD
+2355 
-2367 ETSGR
+2367 TSGR
-2372 GSAGTPTQREHELQK
+2372 GSAGTPTQREHDLQK
-2387 ENLRLSSENLELRFQ
+2387 ENLKLSSENLELRFQ

-2412 LKAQVSDLKEM
+2412 LRAQVSDLKEM

-2428 KEKAELEKKLGN
+2428 KEKVEVEKKLGN
-2440 IRGVGHELGLSA
+2440 VRGPAQTIRG
-2452 QSGRSGKTV
+2452 GKSV
-2461 PELEKTIALMKKV
+2461 PELEKTITLMKKV
-2474 VERLQRENE
+2474 VERVQRENE
-2483 TLKKSSATAIQ
+2483 TLKKSSGTAIQ
-2494 EQLTALQHEHG
+2494 EQLTALQHEHQQ
-2505 KLKDEYDKMKERNRM
+2505 LKAEYNRMKERNQLM
-2520 TSKFESQAKGME
+2520 SKLESQAKGME
-2532 KIVMENERMRR
+2532 KIAMENERLRR
-2543 EIRKEAEAAEK
+2543 DIRKESEAAEK
-2554 LRVEKSNLEIRNEK
+2554 LRVEKSSLEVRNEK
-2568 LKLELEE
+2568 LKLELKD
-2575 TNQKFLLA
+2575 TNQKLLLA
-2583 QSKGPAVD
+2583 QSKGPPID
-2591 GADSKTWKSKVVT
+2591 GADSKAWKSKVVA

-2610 MKALENELSKKNASL
+2610 MKALENELSKKNTSL
-2625 SELKLQLEES
+2625 SELKVQLAES
-2635 REKEQTTRQTVTQ
+2635 HEREQTSRQTVTQ
-2648 LKEEMEILKN
+2648 LKEQVELLKN
-2658 IPSDGLAKEFKSV
+2658 LPSDDLAKEFKSV
-2671 RLENHQLEKHKLRL
+2671 RLANHQLEKEKLRL
-2685 LERIRKYEEQFGTHI
+2685 NERIQKYEKQFGSHL
-2700 DGAGFK
+2700 DGPGYT

-2711 IKLLSSEKSQLQDEV
+2711 IEASSAEKSQLQDEIK
-2726 RRMTK
+2726 RMTK
-2731 ELANFDPTFFEELED
+2731 ELSNFDPTFFEELED

-2765 KKLAER
+2765 KKLSER
-2771 FGVEVDIPTDGSLS
+2771 FGVEVDIPTDRSLS